1 MTILHEIGGVFQQV
15 VSMSLTASL
24 VILAICAARLLLRQ
38 APKKFSYWLWAGA
51 AFRLVCPFS
60 FPAAFSLLA
69 LAPAAQTVAETGP
82 LTEVSYLPGAGLPEA
97 APGVGAA
104 DAALPQV
111 AGTGQALGL
120 WEVLGLVWLLGAVAL
135 VVGALVAYLRVKGQ
149 VATAV
154 KFAHNVYECGA
165 FRSPFVLGFF
175 RPKIY
180 IPFGLEP
187 RQREHVLCHE
197 SAHIQ
202 RRDYLIKTLG
212 FLLLAIHWFNPLV
225 WLAFHLMSRDMEMSC
240 DEKVLAQLG
249 EEARREYSLSLLSI
263 GSRRRFPAPNPLAF
277 GETGVKERVVNV
289 MKFRR
294 AKRWVT
300 VAAAV
305 AVVAVTAACAANPAG
320 ESLLPSASPASSGD
334 SGGAGDTSSATLATG
349 VEDEVDQHLL
359 EVLTTWLDQPDQELL
374 SRYEAARQSLR
385 PITMG
390 DGAAA
395 SAAESSPEADAGPS
409 QVGESSLASG
419 KSSDPS
425 AAAQAELDAYL
436 QEAFPPEYFTER
448 GYEAF
453 TSTMMQS
460 YFFHL
465 FVGDGTMKL
474 ARLEPNETEPENSS
488 WQWVATAR
496 VSRPG
501 EEEQDIPLRV
511 SVQEEGDKIASLRLY
526 REDVTQVYAYF
537 GSDPF
542 LAMESAAQEQQAELE
557 AEMQDAFDNMQSLQE
572 EIDRL
577 EAEQAE
583 GAAVSSQLEE
593 AQSQWQA
600 EFDRYGDALGQAYED
615 GDTAESSAVSQP
627 EATPPPAASQ
637 SGAETATEPPQAAA
651 ARLGTAHYQWIRDN
665 VGLPVLDFYTE
676 TKVREISE
684 AGDAMIIGATDY
696 FLPREED
703 KSLWIIGNTKELDGD
718 QEGWLRNTC
727 TIEARLVDGVWTA
740 MDYSTGIL
748 SLA

>member
-1 MTILHEIGGVFQQV
+1 MDIFREIGGVFQQV
-15 VSMSLTASL
+15 VSMSLTAGL

-82 LTEVSYLPGAGLPEA
+82 LTEVSYLPGAGLPAA

-104 DAALPQV
+104 DAALPQA
-111 AGTGQALGL
+111 AGAGQALGL
-120 WEVLGLVWLLGAVAL
+120 WEVLGLVWLLGAAAL
-135 VVGALVAYLRVKGQ
+135 LIGALVAYLRVKVQ

-202 RRDYLIKTLG
+202 RRDYLIKPLG

-240 DEKVLAQLG
+240 DEKVLSQLG

-320 ESLLPSASPASSGD
+320 ESLLPSASPASAD
-334 SGGAGDTSSATLATG
+334 SGGAGGTSSATLATG
-349 VEDEVDQHLL
+349 IYDEGDQRLL
-359 EVLTTWLDQPDQELL
+359 EVLTTWLDQPDETLVELSTSGDRAAVQEG
-374 SRYEAARQSLR
+374 REAHNQKVDARF
-385 PITMG
+385 
-390 DGAAA
+390 
-395 SAAESSPEADAGPS
+395 E
-409 QVGESSLASG
+409 
-419 KSSDPS
+419 
-425 AAAQAELDAYL
+425 EL
-436 QEAFPPEYFTER
+436 FPGEYFTAT
-448 GYEAF
+448 GYESLRAKVL
-453 TSTMMQS
+453 QDVR
-460 YFFHL
+460 FHVM
-465 FVGDGTMKL
+465 VGDGTMKL

-542 LAMESAAQEQQAELE
+542 LAMESTAQEQQAELE
-557 AEMQDAFDNMQSLQE
+557 AEMQDAFDSMQSLQE

-577 EAEQAE
+577 EAEQEE
-583 GAAVSSQLEE
+583 GVAVSSQLEE

-600 EFDRYGDALGQAYED
+600 EFDRYGAAQGQAYED

-627 EATPPPAASQ
+627 ETAATPPPPQEAPEADVTALGQAVFQEQLDRMGIAPLETAASQ
-637 SGAETATEPPQAAA
+637 PTIYNQNEDTIQFGMGFYYRPENTED
-651 ARLGTAHYQWIRDN
+651 TMQW
-665 VGLPVLDFYTE
+665 LP
-676 TKVREISE
+676 
-684 AGDAMIIGATDY
+684 
-696 FLPREED
+696 
-703 KSLWIIGNTKELDGD
+703 GNTWYADG
-718 QEGWLRNTC
+718 EYAGWLKCSRVMTA
-727 TIEARLVDGVWTA
+727 ELQDGQWTVTQVG
-740 MDYSTGIL
+740 TGAL
-748 SLA
+748 PTPWPRG

>member
-1 MTILHEIGGVFQQV
+1 MDIFREIGGVFQQV

-24 VILAICAARLLLRQ
+24 VILAICGARLLLRQ

-82 LTEVSYLPGAGLPEA
+82 LTEVSYLPGAGLPAA

-104 DAALPQV
+104 DAALPQA
-111 AGTGQALGL
+111 AGAGQALGL
-120 WEVLGLVWLLGAVAL
+120 WEVLGLVWLLGAAAL
-135 VVGALVAYLRVKGQ
+135 LIGALVAYLRVKGQ

-202 RRDYLIKTLG
+202 RRDYLVKPLG

-240 DEKVLAQLG
+240 DEKVLSQLG

-305 AVVAVTAACAANPAG
+305 AVVAVTAACAANSAG
-320 ESLLPSASPASSGD
+320 ESLLPSASPASAD
-334 SGGAGDTSSATLATG
+334 SGGAGGTSSATLATG
-349 VEDEVDQHLL
+349 MYDEADQHLL
-359 EVLTTWLDQPDQELL
+359 EVLTTWLDQPDETLVELSTPGEKPATQEVLDTM
-374 SRYEAARQSLR
+374 EQEINARF
-385 PITMG
+385 
-390 DGAAA
+390 
-395 SAAESSPEADAGPS
+395 E
-409 QVGESSLASG
+409 
-419 KSSDPS
+419 
-425 AAAQAELDAYL
+425 EL
-436 QEAFPPEYFTER
+436 FPGEYFTAT
-448 GYEAF
+448 GYESLRAVVL
-453 TSTMMQS
+453 QAVR
-460 YFFHL
+460 FHTA
-465 FVGDGTMKL
+465 VGDGTMKL

-488 WQWVATAR
+488 WQWVATVR

-577 EAEQAE
+577 EAEQEE

-615 GDTAESSAVSQP
+615 GGTAESSAVSRP
-627 EATPPPAASQ
+627 ETAATPPPPQEAPEADVTALGQAVFQEQLDRMGIAPLETAASQ
-637 SGAETATEPPQAAA
+637 PTIYNQDEDTIQFGMGFYYRPENTED
-651 ARLGTAHYQWIRDN
+651 TMQW
-665 VGLPVLDFYTE
+665 LP
-676 TKVREISE
+676 
-684 AGDAMIIGATDY
+684 
-696 FLPREED
+696 
-703 KSLWIIGNTKELDGD
+703 GNTWYADG
-718 QEGWLRNTC
+718 EYAGWLKCSRVMTA
-727 TIEARLVDGVWTA
+727 ELQDGQWTVTQVG
-740 MDYSTGIL
+740 TGAL
-748 SLA
+748 PTPWPQG

>member
-104 DAALPQV
+104 DAVLPQA
-111 AGTGQALGL
+111 AGAGQALGL
-120 WEVLGLVWLLGAVAL
+120 WEVLGLVWLLGAAAL
-135 VVGALVAYLRVKGQ
+135 VIGALVAYLRVKGQ

-202 RRDYLIKTLG
+202 RRDYLIKPLG

-320 ESLLPSASPASSGD
+320 ESLLPSSSPASSEDPG
-334 SGGAGDTSSATLATG
+334 SAVSTASSTLATG
-349 VEDEVDQHLL
+349 MYDEADQHLL
-359 EVLTTWLDQPDQELL
+359 EVLTTWLDQPDETL
-374 SRYEAARQSLR
+374 
-385 PITMG
+385 
-390 DGAAA
+390 
-395 SAAESSPEADAGPS
+395 
-409 QVGESSLASG
+409 
-419 KSSDPS
+419 
-425 AAAQAELDAYL
+425 AELSTPGEKPAT
-436 QEAFPPEYFTER
+436 QEVLDTMEQEINARFEELFPGEYFTAT
-448 GYEAF
+448 GYESLRAKVL
-453 TSTMMQS
+453 QDVR
-460 YFFHL
+460 FHVM
-465 FVGDGTMKL
+465 VGDGTMKL

-488 WQWVATAR
+488 WQWVATAQ

-542 LAMESAAQEQQAELE
+542 LEMESAAQEQQEELE
-557 AEMQDAFDNMQSLQE
+557 AELQDAFDNMQSLQE

-577 EAEQAE
+577 EEEQEE

-600 EFDRYGDALGQAYED
+600 EFDRYGAAQGQAYED

-627 EATPPPAASQ
+627 ETAATPPPPQEAPEADVTALGQAVFQEQLDRMGIAPLETAASQ
-637 SGAETATEPPQAAA
+637 PTIYNQDEDTIQFGMGFYYRPENTED
-651 ARLGTAHYQWIRDN
+651 TMQW
-665 VGLPVLDFYTE
+665 LP
-676 TKVREISE
+676 
-684 AGDAMIIGATDY
+684 
-696 FLPREED
+696 
-703 KSLWIIGNTKELDGD
+703 GNTWYADG
-718 QEGWLRNTC
+718 EYAGWLKCSRVMTA
-727 TIEARLVDGVWTA
+727 ELQDGQWTVTQVG
-740 MDYSTGIL
+740 TGAL
-748 SLA
+748 PTPWPRG

>member
-1 MTILHEIGGVFQQV
+1 MTILREIGGVFQQV

-24 VILAICAARLLLRQ
+24 VILAICGARLLLRQ

-82 LTEVSYLPGAGLPEA
+82 LTEVSYLPGAGLPAA

-104 DAALPQV
+104 DAVLPQA
-111 AGTGQALGL
+111 AGAGQALGL
-120 WEVLGLVWLLGAVAL
+120 WEALGLVWILGAAAL
-135 VVGALVAYLRVKGQ
+135 LIGALVAYLRVKRQ

-202 RRDYLIKTLG
+202 RRDYLVKPLG

-240 DEKVLAQLG
+240 DEKVLSQLG

-320 ESLLPSASPASSGD
+320 ESLLPSSSPASSEDPG
-334 SGGAGDTSSATLATG
+334 SAVSTASSTLATG
-349 VEDEVDQHLL
+349 MYDEADQHLL
-359 EVLTTWLDQPDQELL
+359 EVLTTWLDQPDETLVELSTPGEKPATQEVLDTM
-374 SRYEAARQSLR
+374 EQEINARF
-385 PITMG
+385 
-390 DGAAA
+390 
-395 SAAESSPEADAGPS
+395 E
-409 QVGESSLASG
+409 
-419 KSSDPS
+419 
-425 AAAQAELDAYL
+425 EL
-436 QEAFPPEYFTER
+436 FPGEYFTAT
-448 GYEAF
+448 GYESLRAKVL
-453 TSTMMQS
+453 QDVR
-460 YFFHL
+460 FHVM
-465 FVGDGTMKL
+465 VGDGTMKL

-511 SVQEEGDKIASLRLY
+511 PVQEEGDKISSLRLY

-557 AEMQDAFDNMQSLQE
+557 TEMQDAFDNMQSLQE

-577 EAEQAE
+577 EAEQEE

-600 EFDRYGDALGQAYED
+600 EFDRYGDAQGQAYED
-615 GDTAESSAVSQP
+615 GGTAESSAVSRP
-627 EATPPPAASQ
+627 ETAATPPPPQEAPEADVTVLGQAVFQEQLDRMGIAPLETAASQ
-637 SGAETATEPPQAAA
+637 PTIYNQNEDTIQFGMGFYYRPENTED
-651 ARLGTAHYQWIRDN
+651 TMQW
-665 VGLPVLDFYTE
+665 LP
-676 TKVREISE
+676 
-684 AGDAMIIGATDY
+684 
-696 FLPREED
+696 
-703 KSLWIIGNTKELDGD
+703 GNTWYADG
-718 QEGWLRNTC
+718 EYAGWLKCSRIMTA
-727 TIEARLVDGVWTA
+727 ELQDGQWTVTQVG
-740 MDYSTGIL
+740 TG
-748 SLA
+748 AVPTPWPQG

>member
-1 MTILHEIGGVFQQV
+1 MDIFREIGGVFQQV
-15 VSMSLTASL
+15 VSMSLTAGL

-82 LTEVSYLPGAGLPEA
+82 LTEVSYLPGAGLPAA

-104 DAALPQV
+104 DAALPQA
-111 AGTGQALGL
+111 AGAGQALGL
-120 WEVLGLVWLLGAVAL
+120 WEVLGLVWLLGAAAL
-135 VVGALVAYLRVKGQ
+135 LIGALVAYLRVKGQ

-202 RRDYLIKTLG
+202 RRDYLVKPLG

-240 DEKVLAQLG
+240 DEKVLSQLG

-320 ESLLPSASPASSGD
+320 ESLLPSSSPASSEDPG
-334 SGGAGDTSSATLATG
+334 SAVSTASSTLATG
-349 VEDEVDQHLL
+349 MYDEADQHLL
-359 EVLTTWLDQPDQELL
+359 EVLTTWLDQPDETLVELSTPGEKPATQEVLDTM
-374 SRYEAARQSLR
+374 EQEINARF
-385 PITMG
+385 
-390 DGAAA
+390 
-395 SAAESSPEADAGPS
+395 E
-409 QVGESSLASG
+409 
-419 KSSDPS
+419 
-425 AAAQAELDAYL
+425 EL
-436 QEAFPPEYFTER
+436 FPGEYFTET
-448 GYEAF
+448 GYA
-453 TSTMMQS
+453 SLRAKVLQAVR
-460 YFFHL
+460 FHTA
-465 FVGDGTMKL
+465 VGDGTMEL
-474 ARLEPNETEPENSS
+474 TRLEPNETEPENSS
-488 WQWVATAR
+488 WQWVATVR

-526 REDVTQVYAYF
+526 QEDVTQVYAYF

-542 LAMESAAQEQQAELE
+542 LAMESTAQEQQAELE
-557 AEMQDAFDNMQSLQE
+557 AEMQDAFDSMQSLQE

-577 EAEQAE
+577 EAEQEE
-583 GAAVSSQLEE
+583 GVAVSSQLEE

-627 EATPPPAASQ
+627 EAAATPPPPQEAPEADVTALGQAVFQEQLDRMGIAPLETAASQ
-637 SGAETATEPPQAAA
+637 PTIYNQDEDTIQFGMGFYYRPENTED
-651 ARLGTAHYQWIRDN
+651 TMQW
-665 VGLPVLDFYTE
+665 LP
-676 TKVREISE
+676 
-684 AGDAMIIGATDY
+684 
-696 FLPREED
+696 
-703 KSLWIIGNTKELDGD
+703 GNTWYADG
-718 QEGWLRNTC
+718 EYAGWLKCSRVMTA
-727 TIEARLVDGVWTA
+727 ELQDGQWTVTQVG
-740 MDYSTGIL
+740 TGAL
-748 SLA
+748 PTPWPRG

>member
-24 VILAICAARLLLRQ
+24 VILAICGARLLLRQ

-104 DAALPQV
+104 DAVLPQA
-111 AGTGQALGL
+111 AGAGQALGL
-120 WEVLGLVWLLGAVAL
+120 WEVLGLVWLLGAAAL
-135 VVGALVAYLRVKGQ
+135 LIGALAAYLRVKGQ

-202 RRDYLIKTLG
+202 RRDYLVKPLG

-240 DEKVLAQLG
+240 DEKVLSQLG

-320 ESLLPSASPASSGD
+320 ESLLPSASPASAD
-334 SGGAGDTSSATLATG
+334 SGGAGGTSSATLATG
-349 VEDEVDQHLL
+349 MYDEADQHLL
-359 EVLTTWLDQPDQELL
+359 EVLTTWLDQPDETLVELSTPGEKPATQE
-374 SRYEAARQSLR
+374 
-385 PITMG
+385 
-390 DGAAA
+390 
-395 SAAESSPEADAGPS
+395 
-409 QVGESSLASG
+409 V
-419 KSSDPS
+419 
-425 AAAQAELDAYL
+425 LDAME
-436 QEAFPPEYFTER
+436 QEINARFEELFPGEYFTET
-448 GYEAF
+448 GYESLRAVVL
-453 TSTMMQS
+453 QAVR
-460 YFFHL
+460 FHTA
-465 FVGDGTMKL
+465 VGDGAMKL

-488 WQWVATAR
+488 WQWVATVR

-572 EIDRL
+572 EIDQL
-577 EAEQAE
+577 EAEQEE

-627 EATPPPAASQ
+627 EAAATPPPPQEAPEADVTALGQAVFQEQLDRMGIAPLETAASQ
-637 SGAETATEPPQAAA
+637 PTIYNQDEDTIQFGMGFYYQPENTED
-651 ARLGTAHYQWIRDN
+651 TMQW
-665 VGLPVLDFYTE
+665 LP
-676 TKVREISE
+676 
-684 AGDAMIIGATDY
+684 
-696 FLPREED
+696 
-703 KSLWIIGNTKELDGD
+703 GNTWYADG
-718 QEGWLRNTC
+718 EYAGWLKCSRVMTA
-727 TIEARLVDGVWTA
+727 ELQDGQWTVTQVG
-740 MDYSTGIL
+740 TG
-748 SLA
+748 AVPTPWPQG

>member
-1 MTILHEIGGVFQQV
+1 MTILREIGGVFQQV

-24 VILAICAARLLLRQ
+24 VILAICGARLLLRQ

-69 LAPAAQTVAETGP
+69 LAPAAQTVSETGP

-104 DAALPQV
+104 DAVLPQA
-111 AGTGQALGL
+111 AGAVQALGL
-120 WEVLGLVWLLGAVAL
+120 WEVLGLVWLLGAAAL
-135 VVGALVAYLRVKGQ
+135 VVGALAAYLRVKGQ

-180 IPFGLEP
+180 TPFGLEP

-202 RRDYLIKTLG
+202 RRDYLVKPLG

-240 DEKVLAQLG
+240 DEKVLSQLG

-334 SGGAGDTSSATLATG
+334 SGGAGGTSSATLATG
-349 VEDEVDQHLL
+349 IYDEADQHLL
-359 EVLTTWLDQPDQELL
+359 EVLTTWLDQPDETL
-374 SRYEAARQSLR
+374 
-385 PITMG
+385 
-390 DGAAA
+390 
-395 SAAESSPEADAGPS
+395 
-409 QVGESSLASG
+409 
-419 KSSDPS
+419 
-425 AAAQAELDAYL
+425 AELSTPGEKPATQEVLDAME
-436 QEAFPPEYFTER
+436 QEINARFEELFPGEYFTET
-448 GYEAF
+448 GYESLRAVVL
-453 TSTMMQS
+453 QAVR
-460 YFFHL
+460 FHTA
-465 FVGDGTMKL
+465 VGDGAMKL

-488 WQWVATAR
+488 WQWVATVR

-542 LAMESAAQEQQAELE
+542 LAMESTAQEQQAELE
-557 AEMQDAFDNMQSLQE
+557 AEMQDAFDSMQSLQE

-577 EAEQAE
+577 EAEQEE
-583 GAAVSSQLEE
+583 GVAVSSQLEE

-627 EATPPPAASQ
+627 EAAATPPPPQEAPEADVTALGQAVFQEQLDRMGIAPLETAASQ
-637 SGAETATEPPQAAA
+637 PTIYNQDEDTIQFGMGFYYRPENTED
-651 ARLGTAHYQWIRDN
+651 TMQW
-665 VGLPVLDFYTE
+665 LP
-676 TKVREISE
+676 
-684 AGDAMIIGATDY
+684 
-696 FLPREED
+696 
-703 KSLWIIGNTKELDGD
+703 GNTWYADG
-718 QEGWLRNTC
+718 EYVGWLKCSRVMTA
-727 TIEARLVDGVWTA
+727 ELQDGQWTVTQVG
-740 MDYSTGIL
+740 TGAL
-748 SLA
+748 PTPWPQG

>member
-1 MTILHEIGGVFQQV
+1 MDIFREIGGVFQQV
-15 VSMSLTASL
+15 VSMSLTAGL

-82 LTEVSYLPGAGLPEA
+82 LTEVSYLPGAGLPAA

-104 DAALPQV
+104 DAALPQA
-111 AGTGQALGL
+111 AGAGQALGL
-120 WEVLGLVWLLGAVAL
+120 WEVLGLVWLLGAAAL
-135 VVGALVAYLRVKGQ
+135 LIGALVAYLRVKGQ

-180 IPFGLEP
+180 IPFGLEL

-202 RRDYLIKTLG
+202 RRDYLVKPLG

-240 DEKVLAQLG
+240 DEKVLSQLG

-334 SGGAGDTSSATLATG
+334 SGGAGGTSSATLATG
-349 VEDEVDQHLL
+349 IYDEADQHLL
-359 EVLTTWLDQPDQELL
+359 EVLTTWLDQPDETL
-374 SRYEAARQSLR
+374 
-385 PITMG
+385 
-390 DGAAA
+390 
-395 SAAESSPEADAGPS
+395 
-409 QVGESSLASG
+409 
-419 KSSDPS
+419 
-425 AAAQAELDAYL
+425 AELSTPGEKPAT
-436 QEAFPPEYFTER
+436 QEVLDTMEQEINARFEELFPGEYFTAT
-448 GYEAF
+448 GYESLRAKVL
-453 TSTMMQS
+453 QDVR
-460 YFFHL
+460 FHVM
-465 FVGDGTMKL
+465 VGDGTMKL

-526 REDVTQVYAYF
+526 PEDVTQVYAYF

-542 LAMESAAQEQQAELE
+542 LAMESAAQEQQEELE

-577 EAEQAE
+577 EAEQEE

-600 EFDRYGDALGQAYED
+600 EFDRYGAAQGQAYED

-627 EATPPPAASQ
+627 ETAATPPPPQEAPEADVTALGQAVFQEQLDRMGIAPLETAASQ
-637 SGAETATEPPQAAA
+637 PTIYNQDEDTIQFGMGFYYRPENTED
-651 ARLGTAHYQWIRDN
+651 TMQW
-665 VGLPVLDFYTE
+665 LP
-676 TKVREISE
+676 
-684 AGDAMIIGATDY
+684 
-696 FLPREED
+696 
-703 KSLWIIGNTKELDGD
+703 GNTWYADG
-718 QEGWLRNTC
+718 EYAGWLKCSRVMTA
-727 TIEARLVDGVWTA
+727 ELQDGQWTVTQVG
-740 MDYSTGIL
+740 TGAL
-748 SLA
+748 PTPWPQG

>member
-1 MTILHEIGGVFQQV
+1 MDIFREIGGVFQQV
-15 VSMSLTASL
+15 VSMSLTAGL

-82 LTEVSYLPGAGLPEA
+82 LTEVSYLPGAGLPAA

-104 DAALPQV
+104 DAVLPQA
-111 AGTGQALGL
+111 AGAGQALGL
-120 WEVLGLVWLLGAVAL
+120 WEVLGLVWLLGAAAL
-135 VVGALVAYLRVKGQ
+135 LIGALVAYLRVKGQ

-202 RRDYLIKTLG
+202 RRDYLIKPLG

-240 DEKVLAQLG
+240 DEKVLSQLG

-300 VAAAV
+300 IAAAV

-334 SGGAGDTSSATLATG
+334 SGGAGGTSSATLATG
-349 VEDEVDQHLL
+349 IYDEVDQHLL
-359 EVLTTWLDQPDQELL
+359 EVLTTWLDQPDETL
-374 SRYEAARQSLR
+374 
-385 PITMG
+385 
-390 DGAAA
+390 
-395 SAAESSPEADAGPS
+395 
-409 QVGESSLASG
+409 
-419 KSSDPS
+419 
-425 AAAQAELDAYL
+425 AELSTPGEKPAT
-436 QEAFPPEYFTER
+436 QEVLDTMEQEINARFEELFPGEYFTET
-448 GYEAF
+448 GYA
-453 TSTMMQS
+453 SLRAVVLQAVR
-460 YFFHL
+460 FHTA
-465 FVGDGTMKL
+465 VGDGTMKL

-488 WQWVATAR
+488 WQWVATVR

-526 REDVTQVYAYF
+526 PEDVTQVYAYF

-577 EAEQAE
+577 EAEQEE

-615 GDTAESSAVSQP
+615 GDTAESSAVSRP
-627 EATPPPAASQ
+627 ETAATPPPPQEAPEADVTALGQAVFQEQLDRMGIAPLETAASQ
-637 SGAETATEPPQAAA
+637 PTIYNQNEDTIQFGMGFYYRPENTED
-651 ARLGTAHYQWIRDN
+651 TMQW
-665 VGLPVLDFYTE
+665 LP
-676 TKVREISE
+676 
-684 AGDAMIIGATDY
+684 
-696 FLPREED
+696 
-703 KSLWIIGNTKELDGD
+703 GNTWYADG
-718 QEGWLRNTC
+718 EYAGWLKCSRVMTA
-727 TIEARLVDGVWTA
+727 ELQDGQWTVTQVG
-740 MDYSTGIL
+740 TGAL
-748 SLA
+748 PTPWPQG

>member
-1 MTILHEIGGVFQQV
+1 MDIFREIGGVFQQV

-24 VILAICAARLLLRQ
+24 VILAICGARLLLRQ

-82 LTEVSYLPGAGLPEA
+82 LTEVSYLPGAGLPAA

-104 DAALPQV
+104 DAALPQA
-111 AGTGQALGL
+111 AGAGQALGL
-120 WEVLGLVWLLGAVAL
+120 WEVLGLVWLLGAAAL
-135 VVGALVAYLRVKGQ
+135 LIGALVAYLRVKGQ

-202 RRDYLIKTLG
+202 RRDYLVKPLG

-240 DEKVLAQLG
+240 DEKVLSQLG

-320 ESLLPSASPASSGD
+320 ESLLPSSSPASSEDPG
-334 SGGAGDTSSATLATG
+334 SAVSTASSTLATG
-349 VEDEVDQHLL
+349 MYDEADQHLL
-359 EVLTTWLDQPDQELL
+359 EVLTTWLDQPDETLVELSTPGEKPATQEVLDTM
-374 SRYEAARQSLR
+374 EQEINARF
-385 PITMG
+385 
-390 DGAAA
+390 
-395 SAAESSPEADAGPS
+395 E
-409 QVGESSLASG
+409 
-419 KSSDPS
+419 
-425 AAAQAELDAYL
+425 EL
-436 QEAFPPEYFTER
+436 FPGEYFTAT
-448 GYEAF
+448 GYESLRAKVL
-453 TSTMMQS
+453 QDVR
-460 YFFHL
+460 FHVM
-465 FVGDGTMKL
+465 VGDGTMKL

-526 REDVTQVYAYF
+526 PEDVTQVYAYF

-542 LAMESAAQEQQAELE
+542 LAMESAAQEQQEELE

-577 EAEQAE
+577 EAEQEE
-583 GAAVSSQLEE
+583 GAAVSSRLEE

-615 GDTAESSAVSQP
+615 GDTAESSAVSRP
-627 EATPPPAASQ
+627 EAAATPPPPQEAPEADVTALGQAVFQEQLDRMGIAPLETAASQ
-637 SGAETATEPPQAAA
+637 PTIYNQDEDTIQFGMGFYYRPENTED
-651 ARLGTAHYQWIRDN
+651 TMQW
-665 VGLPVLDFYTE
+665 LP
-676 TKVREISE
+676 
-684 AGDAMIIGATDY
+684 
-696 FLPREED
+696 
-703 KSLWIIGNTKELDGD
+703 GNTWYADG
-718 QEGWLRNTC
+718 EYAGWLRCSRVMTA
-727 TIEARLVDGVWTA
+727 ELQDGQWAVTQVG
-740 MDYSTGIL
+740 TGAL
-748 SLA
+748 PTPWPRG

>member
-1 MTILHEIGGVFQQV
+1 MDIFREIGGVFQQV
-15 VSMSLTASL
+15 VSMSLTAGL

-82 LTEVSYLPGAGLPEA
+82 LTEVSYLPGAGLPAA

-104 DAALPQV
+104 DAALPQA
-111 AGTGQALGL
+111 AGAGQALGL
-120 WEVLGLVWLLGAVAL
+120 WEVLGLVWLLGAAAL
-135 VVGALVAYLRVKGQ
+135 LIGALVAYLRVKGQ

-202 RRDYLIKTLG
+202 RRDYLVKPLG

-240 DEKVLAQLG
+240 DEKVLSQLG

-320 ESLLPSASPASSGD
+320 ESLLPSSSPASSEDPG
-334 SGGAGDTSSATLATG
+334 SAVSTASSTLATG
-349 VEDEVDQHLL
+349 MYDEADQHLL
-359 EVLTTWLDQPDQELL
+359 EVLTTWLDQPDETLVELSTPGEKPATQEVLDTM
-374 SRYEAARQSLR
+374 EQEINARF
-385 PITMG
+385 
-390 DGAAA
+390 
-395 SAAESSPEADAGPS
+395 E
-409 QVGESSLASG
+409 
-419 KSSDPS
+419 
-425 AAAQAELDAYL
+425 EL
-436 QEAFPPEYFTER
+436 FPGEYFTAT
-448 GYEAF
+448 GYESLRAKVL
-453 TSTMMQS
+453 QDVR
-460 YFFHL
+460 FHVM
-465 FVGDGTMKL
+465 VGDGTMKL

-526 REDVTQVYAYF
+526 PEDVTQVYAYF

-577 EAEQAE
+577 EAEQEE

-600 EFDRYGDALGQAYED
+600 EFDRYGAAQGQAYED

-627 EATPPPAASQ
+627 ETAATPPPPQEAPEADVTALGQAVFQEQLDRMGIAPLETAASQ
-637 SGAETATEPPQAAA
+637 PTIYNQDEDTIQFGMGFYYRPENTED
-651 ARLGTAHYQWIRDN
+651 TMQW
-665 VGLPVLDFYTE
+665 LP
-676 TKVREISE
+676 
-684 AGDAMIIGATDY
+684 
-696 FLPREED
+696 
-703 KSLWIIGNTKELDGD
+703 GNTWYADG
-718 QEGWLRNTC
+718 EYAGWLKCSRVMTA
-727 TIEARLVDGVWTA
+727 ELQDGQWTVTQVG
-740 MDYSTGIL
+740 TGAL
-748 SLA
+748 PTPWPQG

>member
-1 MTILHEIGGVFQQV
+1 MDIFREIGGVFQQV

-82 LTEVSYLPGAGLPEA
+82 LTEVSYLPGAGLPAA

-104 DAALPQV
+104 DAALPQA
-111 AGTGQALGL
+111 AGAGQALGL
-120 WEVLGLVWLLGAVAL
+120 WEVLGLVWLLGAAAL
-135 VVGALVAYLRVKGQ
+135 VIGALVAYLRVKGQ

-202 RRDYLIKTLG
+202 RRDYLVKPLG

-240 DEKVLAQLG
+240 DEKVLSQLG

-334 SGGAGDTSSATLATG
+334 SGGAGGTSSATLATG

-359 EVLTTWLDQPDQELL
+359 EVLTTWLDQPDETL
-374 SRYEAARQSLR
+374 
-385 PITMG
+385 
-390 DGAAA
+390 
-395 SAAESSPEADAGPS
+395 
-409 QVGESSLASG
+409 
-419 KSSDPS
+419 
-425 AAAQAELDAYL
+425 AELSTPGEKPATQEVLDAME
-436 QEAFPPEYFTER
+436 QEINARFEELFPGEYFTAT
-448 GYEAF
+448 GYESLRAKVL
-453 TSTMMQS
+453 QDVR
-460 YFFHL
+460 FHVM
-465 FVGDGTMKL
+465 VGDGTMKL

-488 WQWVATAR
+488 WQWVATVR

-526 REDVTQVYAYF
+526 PEDVTQVYAYF

-542 LAMESAAQEQQAELE
+542 LEMESAAQEQQEELE
-557 AEMQDAFDNMQSLQE
+557 AELQDAFDNMQSLQE

-577 EAEQAE
+577 EEEQEE

-600 EFDRYGDALGQAYED
+600 EFDRYGAAQGQAYED

-627 EATPPPAASQ
+627 ETAATPPPPQEAPEADVTALGQAVFQEQLDRMGIAPLETAASQ
-637 SGAETATEPPQAAA
+637 PTIYNQDEDTIQFGMGFYYRPENTED
-651 ARLGTAHYQWIRDN
+651 TMQW
-665 VGLPVLDFYTE
+665 LP
-676 TKVREISE
+676 
-684 AGDAMIIGATDY
+684 
-696 FLPREED
+696 
-703 KSLWIIGNTKELDGD
+703 GNTWYADG
-718 QEGWLRNTC
+718 EYAGWLKCSRVMTA
-727 TIEARLVDGVWTA
+727 ELQDGQWTVTQVG
-740 MDYSTGIL
+740 TGAL
-748 SLA
+748 PTPWPRG

>member
-1 MTILHEIGGVFQQV
+1 MDIFREIGGVFQQV
-15 VSMSLTASL
+15 VSMSLTAGL

-69 LAPAAQTVAETGP
+69 LAPAAQTVAEIGP
-82 LTEVSYLPGAGLPEA
+82 LTEVSYLPGAGLPAA

-104 DAALPQV
+104 DAALPQA
-111 AGTGQALGL
+111 AGAGQALGL
-120 WEVLGLVWLLGAVAL
+120 WEVLGLVWLLGAAAL
-135 VVGALVAYLRVKGQ
+135 LIGALVAYLRVKGQ

-202 RRDYLIKTLG
+202 RRDYLVKPLG

-240 DEKVLAQLG
+240 DEKVLSQLG

-320 ESLLPSASPASSGD
+320 ESLLPSSSPASSEDPG
-334 SGGAGDTSSATLATG
+334 SAVSTASSTLATG
-349 VEDEVDQHLL
+349 MYDEADQHLL
-359 EVLTTWLDQPDQELL
+359 EVLTTWLDQPDETLVELSTPGEKPATQEVLDTM
-374 SRYEAARQSLR
+374 EQEINARF
-385 PITMG
+385 
-390 DGAAA
+390 
-395 SAAESSPEADAGPS
+395 E
-409 QVGESSLASG
+409 
-419 KSSDPS
+419 
-425 AAAQAELDAYL
+425 EL
-436 QEAFPPEYFTER
+436 FPGEYFTET
-448 GYEAF
+448 GYESLRAVVLQ
-453 TSTMMQS
+453 TVR
-460 YFFHL
+460 FHTA
-465 FVGDGTMKL
+465 VGDGAMKL

-488 WQWVATAR
+488 WQWVATVR

-526 REDVTQVYAYF
+526 PEDVTQVYAYF

-542 LAMESAAQEQQAELE
+542 LAMESAAQEQQEELE

-577 EAEQAE
+577 EAEQEE
-583 GAAVSSQLEE
+583 GAAVSSRLEE

-600 EFDRYGDALGQAYED
+600 EFDRYGAAQGQAYED

-627 EATPPPAASQ
+627 ETAATPPPPQEAPEADVTALGQAVFQEQLDRMGIAPLETAASQ
-637 SGAETATEPPQAAA
+637 PTIYNQNEDTIQFGMGFYYRPENTED
-651 ARLGTAHYQWIRDN
+651 TMQW
-665 VGLPVLDFYTE
+665 LP
-676 TKVREISE
+676 
-684 AGDAMIIGATDY
+684 
-696 FLPREED
+696 
-703 KSLWIIGNTKELDGD
+703 GNTWYADG
-718 QEGWLRNTC
+718 EYAGWLKCSRVMTA
-727 TIEARLVDGVWTA
+727 ELQDGQWTVTQVG
-740 MDYSTGIL
+740 TGAL
-748 SLA
+748 PTPWPQG

>member
-1 MTILHEIGGVFQQV
+1 MDIFREIGGVFQQV
-15 VSMSLTASL
+15 VSMSLTAGL

-82 LTEVSYLPGAGLPEA
+82 LTEVSYLPGAGLPAA

-104 DAALPQV
+104 DAALPQA
-111 AGTGQALGL
+111 AGAGQALGL
-120 WEVLGLVWLLGAVAL
+120 WEVLGLVWLLGAAAL
-135 VVGALVAYLRVKGQ
+135 VIGALVAYLRVKGQ

-202 RRDYLIKTLG
+202 RRDYLIKPLG

-240 DEKVLAQLG
+240 DEKVLSQLG

-320 ESLLPSASPASSGD
+320 ESLLPSASPASAD
-334 SGGAGDTSSATLATG
+334 SGGAGGTSSATLATG
-349 VEDEVDQHLL
+349 IYDEADQHLL
-359 EVLTTWLDQPDQELL
+359 EVLTTWLDQPDETL
-374 SRYEAARQSLR
+374 
-385 PITMG
+385 
-390 DGAAA
+390 
-395 SAAESSPEADAGPS
+395 
-409 QVGESSLASG
+409 
-419 KSSDPS
+419 
-425 AAAQAELDAYL
+425 AELSTPGEKPAT
-436 QEAFPPEYFTER
+436 QEVLDTMEQEINARFEELFPGEYFTET
-448 GYEAF
+448 GYA
-453 TSTMMQS
+453 SLRAKVLQAVR
-460 YFFHL
+460 FHTA
-465 FVGDGTMKL
+465 VGDGTMKL

-488 WQWVATAR
+488 WQWVATVR

-501 EEEQDIPLRV
+501 EEAQDIPLRV

-526 REDVTQVYAYF
+526 PEDVTQVYAYF

-577 EAEQAE
+577 EAEQEE

-615 GDTAESSAVSQP
+615 GDTAESSAVSRP
-627 EATPPPAASQ
+627 EAAATPPPPQEAPEADVTALGQAVFQEQLDRMGIAPLETAASQ
-637 SGAETATEPPQAAA
+637 PTIYNQDEDTIQFGMGFYYRPENTED
-651 ARLGTAHYQWIRDN
+651 TMQW
-665 VGLPVLDFYTE
+665 LP
-676 TKVREISE
+676 
-684 AGDAMIIGATDY
+684 
-696 FLPREED
+696 
-703 KSLWIIGNTKELDGD
+703 GNTWYADG
-718 QEGWLRNTC
+718 EYAGWLKCSRVMTA
-727 TIEARLVDGVWTA
+727 ELQDGQWTVTQVG
-740 MDYSTGIL
+740 TGAL
-748 SLA
+748 PTPWPRG

>member
-1 MTILHEIGGVFQQV
+1 MDIFREIGGVFQQV

-82 LTEVSYLPGAGLPEA
+82 LTEVSYLPGAGLPAA

-104 DAALPQV
+104 DAALPQA
-111 AGTGQALGL
+111 AGAGQALGL
-120 WEVLGLVWLLGAVAL
+120 WEVLGLVWLLGAAAL
-135 VVGALVAYLRVKGQ
+135 LIGALVAYLRVKGQ

-202 RRDYLIKTLG
+202 RRDYLIKPLG

-240 DEKVLAQLG
+240 DEKVLSQLG

-320 ESLLPSASPASSGD
+320 ESLLPSSSPASSEDPG
-334 SGGAGDTSSATLATG
+334 SAVSTASSTLATG
-349 VEDEVDQHLL
+349 MYDEADQHLL
-359 EVLTTWLDQPDQELL
+359 EVLTTWLDQPDETLVELSTPGEKPATQEVLDTMEQEINARFEEL
-374 SRYEAARQSLR
+374 FPGEYFTATGYESLR
-385 PITMG
+385 AKVLQDVRFHVMVG
-390 DGAAA
+390 DGA
-395 SAAESSPEADAGPS
+395 
-409 QVGESSLASG
+409 
-419 KSSDPS
+419 
-425 AAAQAELDAYL
+425 
-436 QEAFPPEYFTER
+436 
-448 GYEAF
+448 
-453 TSTMMQS
+453 
-460 YFFHL
+460 
-465 FVGDGTMKL
+465 MKL

-488 WQWVATAR
+488 WQWVATVR

-542 LAMESAAQEQQAELE
+542 LAMESTAQEQQAELE
-557 AEMQDAFDNMQSLQE
+557 AEMQDAFDSMQSLQE

-577 EAEQAE
+577 EAEQEE
-583 GAAVSSQLEE
+583 GVAVSSQLEE

-627 EATPPPAASQ
+627 EAAATPPPPQEAPEADVTALGQAVFQEQLDRMGIAPLETAASQ
-637 SGAETATEPPQAAA
+637 PTIYNQDEDTIQFGMTFYYRPENLDDSQ
-651 ARLGTAHYQWIRDN
+651 QW
-665 VGLPVLDFYTE
+665 LP
-676 TKVREISE
+676 
-684 AGDAMIIGATDY
+684 
-696 FLPREED
+696 
-703 KSLWIIGNTKELDGD
+703 GNTWYADG
-718 QEGWLRNTC
+718 EYAGWLKCSRVMTA
-727 TIEARLVDGVWTA
+727 ELQDGQWTVTQVG
-740 MDYSTGIL
+740 TGAL
-748 SLA
+748 PTPWPQG

>member
-1 MTILHEIGGVFQQV
+1 MDIFREIGGVFQQV
-15 VSMSLTASL
+15 VSMSLTAGL

-51 AFRLVCPFS
+51 VFRLVCPFS

-82 LTEVSYLPGAGLPEA
+82 LTEVSYLPGAGLPAA

-104 DAALPQV
+104 DAALPQA
-111 AGTGQALGL
+111 AGAGQALGL
-120 WEVLGLVWLLGAVAL
+120 WEVLGLVWLLGAAAL
-135 VVGALVAYLRVKGQ
+135 LIGALVAYLRVKGQ

-202 RRDYLIKTLG
+202 RRDYLVKPLG

-240 DEKVLAQLG
+240 DEKVLSQLG

-334 SGGAGDTSSATLATG
+334 SGGAGGTSSATLATG
-349 VEDEVDQHLL
+349 IYDEADQHLL
-359 EVLTTWLDQPDQELL
+359 EVLTTWLDQPDETL
-374 SRYEAARQSLR
+374 
-385 PITMG
+385 
-390 DGAAA
+390 
-395 SAAESSPEADAGPS
+395 
-409 QVGESSLASG
+409 
-419 KSSDPS
+419 
-425 AAAQAELDAYL
+425 AELSTPGEKPAT
-436 QEAFPPEYFTER
+436 QEVLDTMEQEINARFEELFPGEYFTET
-448 GYEAF
+448 GYESLRAVVL
-453 TSTMMQS
+453 QAVR
-460 YFFHL
+460 FHTA
-465 FVGDGTMKL
+465 VGDGTMKL

-488 WQWVATAR
+488 WQWVATVR

-526 REDVTQVYAYF
+526 PEDVTQVYAYF

-542 LAMESAAQEQQAELE
+542 LVMESAAQEQQAELE

-577 EAEQAE
+577 EEEQEE

-627 EATPPPAASQ
+627 EAAATPPPPQEAPEADVTALGQAVFQEQLDRMGIAPLETAASQ
-637 SGAETATEPPQAAA
+637 PTIYNQNEDTIQFGMGFYYRPENTED
-651 ARLGTAHYQWIRDN
+651 TMQW
-665 VGLPVLDFYTE
+665 LP
-676 TKVREISE
+676 
-684 AGDAMIIGATDY
+684 
-696 FLPREED
+696 
-703 KSLWIIGNTKELDGD
+703 GNTWYADG
-718 QEGWLRNTC
+718 EYAGWLKCSRVMTA
-727 TIEARLVDGVWTA
+727 ELQDGQWTVTQVG
-740 MDYSTGIL
+740 TGAL
-748 SLA
+748 PTPWPQG

>member
-1 MTILHEIGGVFQQV
+1 MDIFREIGGVFQQV
-15 VSMSLTASL
+15 VSMSLTAGL

-82 LTEVSYLPGAGLPEA
+82 LTEVSYLPGAGLPAA

-104 DAALPQV
+104 DAVLPQA
-111 AGTGQALGL
+111 AGAGQALGL
-120 WEVLGLVWLLGAVAL
+120 WEVLGLVWLLGAAAL
-135 VVGALVAYLRVKGQ
+135 LIGALVAYLRVKGQ

-202 RRDYLIKTLG
+202 RRDYLIKPLG

-240 DEKVLAQLG
+240 DEKVLSQLG

-334 SGGAGDTSSATLATG
+334 SGGAGGTSSATLATG
-349 VEDEVDQHLL
+349 IYDEADQHLL
-359 EVLTTWLDQPDQELL
+359 EVLTTWLDQPDETL
-374 SRYEAARQSLR
+374 
-385 PITMG
+385 
-390 DGAAA
+390 
-395 SAAESSPEADAGPS
+395 
-409 QVGESSLASG
+409 
-419 KSSDPS
+419 
-425 AAAQAELDAYL
+425 AELSTPGEKPAT
-436 QEAFPPEYFTER
+436 QEVLDTMEQEINARFEELFPGEYFTET
-448 GYEAF
+448 GYESLRAKVL
-453 TSTMMQS
+453 QAVR
-460 YFFHL
+460 FHTA
-465 FVGDGTMKL
+465 VGDGTMKL

-488 WQWVATAR
+488 WQWVATVR

-526 REDVTQVYAYF
+526 PEDVTQVYAYF

-542 LAMESAAQEQQAELE
+542 LAMESTAQEQQAELE

-577 EAEQAE
+577 EAEQEE

-615 GDTAESSAVSQP
+615 GDTAESSAVSRP
-627 EATPPPAASQ
+627 ETAATPPPPQEAPEADVTALGQAVFQEQLDRMGIAPLETAASQ
-637 SGAETATEPPQAAA
+637 PTIYNQDEDTIQFGMGFYYRPENTED
-651 ARLGTAHYQWIRDN
+651 TMQW
-665 VGLPVLDFYTE
+665 LP
-676 TKVREISE
+676 
-684 AGDAMIIGATDY
+684 
-696 FLPREED
+696 
-703 KSLWIIGNTKELDGD
+703 GNTWYADG
-718 QEGWLRNTC
+718 EYAGWLKCSRVMTA
-727 TIEARLVDGVWTA
+727 ELQDGQWTVTQVG
-740 MDYSTGIL
+740 TGAL
-748 SLA
+748 PTPWPRG

>member
-1 MTILHEIGGVFQQV
+1 MDIFREIGGVFQQV
-15 VSMSLTASL
+15 VSMSLTAGL

-82 LTEVSYLPGAGLPEA
+82 LTEVSYLPGAGLPAA

-104 DAALPQV
+104 DAALPQA
-111 AGTGQALGL
+111 AGAGQALGL
-120 WEVLGLVWLLGAVAL
+120 WEVLGLVWLLGAAAL
-135 VVGALVAYLRVKGQ
+135 LIGALVAYLRVKGQ

-202 RRDYLIKTLG
+202 RRDYLVKPLG

-240 DEKVLAQLG
+240 DEKVLSQLG

-320 ESLLPSASPASSGD
+320 ESLLPSASPASSEDPG
-334 SGGAGDTSSATLATG
+334 SAVSTASSTLATG
-349 VEDEVDQHLL
+349 MYDEADQHLL
-359 EVLTTWLDQPDQELL
+359 EVLATWLDQPDETLVELSTPGEKPATQEVLDTM
-374 SRYEAARQSLR
+374 EQEINARF
-385 PITMG
+385 
-390 DGAAA
+390 
-395 SAAESSPEADAGPS
+395 E
-409 QVGESSLASG
+409 
-419 KSSDPS
+419 
-425 AAAQAELDAYL
+425 EL
-436 QEAFPPEYFTER
+436 FPGEYFTAT
-448 GYEAF
+448 GYESLRAKVL
-453 TSTMMQS
+453 QDVR
-460 YFFHL
+460 FHVM
-465 FVGDGTMKL
+465 VGDGTMKL

-488 WQWVATAR
+488 WQWVATVR

-526 REDVTQVYAYF
+526 PEDVTQVYAYF

-542 LAMESAAQEQQAELE
+542 LEMESAAQEQQEELE
-557 AEMQDAFDNMQSLQE
+557 AELQDAFDNMQSLQE

-577 EAEQAE
+577 EEEQEE

-600 EFDRYGDALGQAYED
+600 EFDRYGAAQGQAYED

-627 EATPPPAASQ
+627 ETAATPPPPQEAPEADVTALGQAVFQEQLDRMGIAPLETAASQ
-637 SGAETATEPPQAAA
+637 PTIYNQNEDTIQFGMGFYYRPENTED
-651 ARLGTAHYQWIRDN
+651 TMQW
-665 VGLPVLDFYTE
+665 LP
-676 TKVREISE
+676 
-684 AGDAMIIGATDY
+684 
-696 FLPREED
+696 
-703 KSLWIIGNTKELDGD
+703 GNTWYADG
-718 QEGWLRNTC
+718 EYTGWLRCSRVMTA
-727 TIEARLVDGVWTA
+727 ELQDGQWTVTQVG
-740 MDYSTGIL
+740 TG
-748 SLA
+748 AVPTPWPQG

>member
-1 MTILHEIGGVFQQV
+1 MTILREIGGVFQQV

-24 VILAICAARLLLRQ
+24 VILAICGARLLLRQ

-69 LAPAAQTVAETGP
+69 LAPAAQTVSETGP

-104 DAALPQV
+104 DAVLPQA
-111 AGTGQALGL
+111 AGAVQALGL
-120 WEVLGLVWLLGAVAL
+120 WEVLGLVWLLGAAAL
-135 VVGALVAYLRVKGQ
+135 VVGALAAYLRVKGQ

-202 RRDYLIKTLG
+202 RRDYLVKPLG

-240 DEKVLAQLG
+240 DEKVLSQLG

-334 SGGAGDTSSATLATG
+334 SGGAGGTSSATLATG
-349 VEDEVDQHLL
+349 IYDEADQHLL
-359 EVLTTWLDQPDQELL
+359 EVLTTWLDQPDETL
-374 SRYEAARQSLR
+374 
-385 PITMG
+385 
-390 DGAAA
+390 
-395 SAAESSPEADAGPS
+395 
-409 QVGESSLASG
+409 
-419 KSSDPS
+419 
-425 AAAQAELDAYL
+425 AELSTPGEKPATQEVLDAME
-436 QEAFPPEYFTER
+436 QEINARFEELFPGEYFTET
-448 GYEAF
+448 GYESLRAVVL
-453 TSTMMQS
+453 QAVR
-460 YFFHL
+460 FHTA
-465 FVGDGTMKL
+465 VGDGAMKL

-488 WQWVATAR
+488 WQWVATVR

-526 REDVTQVYAYF
+526 PEDVTQVYAYF

-542 LAMESAAQEQQAELE
+542 LAMESTAQEQQAELE

-577 EAEQAE
+577 EAEQEE

-627 EATPPPAASQ
+627 EAAATPPPPQEAPEADVTALGQAVFQEQLDRMGIAPLETAASQ
-637 SGAETATEPPQAAA
+637 PTIYNQDEDTIQFGMTFYYRPENLDDSQ
-651 ARLGTAHYQWIRDN
+651 QW
-665 VGLPVLDFYTE
+665 LP
-676 TKVREISE
+676 
-684 AGDAMIIGATDY
+684 
-696 FLPREED
+696 
-703 KSLWIIGNTKELDGD
+703 GNTWYADG
-718 QEGWLRNTC
+718 EYAGWLKCSRVMTA
-727 TIEARLVDGVWTA
+727 ELQDGQWTVTQVG
-740 MDYSTGIL
+740 TGAL
-748 SLA
+748 PTPWPQG

>member
-1 MTILHEIGGVFQQV
+1 MDIFREIGGVFQQV

-24 VILAICAARLLLRQ
+24 VILAICGARLLLRQ

-82 LTEVSYLPGAGLPEA
+82 LTEVSYLPGAGLPAA

-104 DAALPQV
+104 DAALPQA
-111 AGTGQALGL
+111 AGAGQALGL
-120 WEVLGLVWLLGAVAL
+120 WEVLGLVWLLGAAAL
-135 VVGALVAYLRVKGQ
+135 LIGALVAYLRVKGQ

-202 RRDYLIKTLG
+202 RRDYLVKPLG

-240 DEKVLAQLG
+240 DEKVLSQLG

-334 SGGAGDTSSATLATG
+334 SGGAGGTSSATLATG
-349 VEDEVDQHLL
+349 IYDEADQHLL
-359 EVLTTWLDQPDQELL
+359 EVLTTWLDQPDETLVELSTPGEKPATQEVLDTM
-374 SRYEAARQSLR
+374 EQEINARF
-385 PITMG
+385 
-390 DGAAA
+390 
-395 SAAESSPEADAGPS
+395 E
-409 QVGESSLASG
+409 
-419 KSSDPS
+419 
-425 AAAQAELDAYL
+425 EL
-436 QEAFPPEYFTER
+436 FPGEYFTET
-448 GYEAF
+448 GYESLRAVVL
-453 TSTMMQS
+453 QAVR
-460 YFFHL
+460 FHTA
-465 FVGDGTMKL
+465 VGDGTMKL

-526 REDVTQVYAYF
+526 PEDVTQVYAYF

-542 LAMESAAQEQQAELE
+542 LEMESAAQEQQEELE
-557 AEMQDAFDNMQSLQE
+557 AELQDAFDNMQSLQE

-577 EAEQAE
+577 EEEQEE

-600 EFDRYGDALGQAYED
+600 EFDRYGAAQGQAYED

-627 EATPPPAASQ
+627 ETAATPPPPQEAPEADVTALGQAVFQEQLDRMGIAPLETAASQ
-637 SGAETATEPPQAAA
+637 PTIYNQDEDTIQFGMGFYYRPENTED
-651 ARLGTAHYQWIRDN
+651 TMQW
-665 VGLPVLDFYTE
+665 LP
-676 TKVREISE
+676 
-684 AGDAMIIGATDY
+684 
-696 FLPREED
+696 
-703 KSLWIIGNTKELDGD
+703 GNTWYADG
-718 QEGWLRNTC
+718 EYAGWLKCSRVMTA
-727 TIEARLVDGVWTA
+727 ELQDGQWTVTQVG
-740 MDYSTGIL
+740 TGAL
-748 SLA
+748 PTPWPQG

>member
-1 MTILHEIGGVFQQV
+1 MTILREIGGVFQQV

-24 VILAICAARLLLRQ
+24 VILAICGARLLLRQ

-69 LAPAAQTVAETGP
+69 LAPAAQTVAENGP

-120 WEVLGLVWLLGAVAL
+120 WEVLGLVWLLGAAAL
-135 VVGALVAYLRVKGQ
+135 LIGALVAYLRVKGQ

-202 RRDYLIKTLG
+202 RRDYLVKPLG

-240 DEKVLAQLG
+240 DEKVLSQLG

-334 SGGAGDTSSATLATG
+334 SGGAGGTSSATLATG
-349 VEDEVDQHLL
+349 IYDEADQHLL
-359 EVLTTWLDQPDQELL
+359 EVLATWLDQPDETLVELSTPGEKPATQEVLDTM
-374 SRYEAARQSLR
+374 EQEINARF
-385 PITMG
+385 
-390 DGAAA
+390 
-395 SAAESSPEADAGPS
+395 E
-409 QVGESSLASG
+409 
-419 KSSDPS
+419 
-425 AAAQAELDAYL
+425 EL
-436 QEAFPPEYFTER
+436 FPGEYFTAT
-448 GYEAF
+448 GYESLRAKVL
-453 TSTMMQS
+453 QDVR
-460 YFFHL
+460 FHVM
-465 FVGDGTMKL
+465 VGDGTMKL

-542 LAMESAAQEQQAELE
+542 LAMESAAQEQQEELE
-557 AEMQDAFDNMQSLQE
+557 AEMQDAFDSMQSLQE

-577 EAEQAE
+577 EAEQEE
-583 GAAVSSQLEE
+583 GVAVSSQLEE

-627 EATPPPAASQ
+627 EAAATPPPPQEAPEADVTALGQAVFQEQLDRMGIAPLETAASQ
-637 SGAETATEPPQAAA
+637 PTIYNQDEDTIQFGMGFYYRPENTED
-651 ARLGTAHYQWIRDN
+651 TMQW
-665 VGLPVLDFYTE
+665 LP
-676 TKVREISE
+676 
-684 AGDAMIIGATDY
+684 
-696 FLPREED
+696 
-703 KSLWIIGNTKELDGD
+703 GNTWYADG
-718 QEGWLRNTC
+718 EYAGWLRCSRVMTA
-727 TIEARLVDGVWTA
+727 ELQDGQWTVTQVG
-740 MDYSTGIL
+740 TGAL
-748 SLA
+748 PTPWPQG

>member
-1 MTILHEIGGVFQQV
+1 MDIFREIGGVFQQV
-15 VSMSLTASL
+15 VSMSLTAGL

-82 LTEVSYLPGAGLPEA
+82 LTEVSYLPGAGLPAA

-104 DAALPQV
+104 DAALPQA
-111 AGTGQALGL
+111 AGAGQALGL
-120 WEVLGLVWLLGAVAL
+120 WEVLGLVWLLGAAAL
-135 VVGALVAYLRVKGQ
+135 VIGAVVAYLRVKGQ

-202 RRDYLIKTLG
+202 RRDYLIKPLG

-240 DEKVLAQLG
+240 DEKVLSQLG

-334 SGGAGDTSSATLATG
+334 SGGAGGTSSATLATG
-349 VEDEVDQHLL
+349 MYDEADQHLL
-359 EVLTTWLDQPDQELL
+359 EVLTTWLDQPDETLVELSTPGEKPATQEVLDTM
-374 SRYEAARQSLR
+374 EQEINARF
-385 PITMG
+385 
-390 DGAAA
+390 
-395 SAAESSPEADAGPS
+395 E
-409 QVGESSLASG
+409 
-419 KSSDPS
+419 
-425 AAAQAELDAYL
+425 EL
-436 QEAFPPEYFTER
+436 FPGEYFTET
-448 GYEAF
+448 GYESLRAVVL
-453 TSTMMQS
+453 QAVR
-460 YFFHL
+460 FHTA
-465 FVGDGTMKL
+465 VGDGTMKL

-488 WQWVATAR
+488 WQWVATVR

-526 REDVTQVYAYF
+526 PEDVTQVYAYF

-577 EAEQAE
+577 EAEQEE

-615 GDTAESSAVSQP
+615 GDTAESSAVSRP
-627 EATPPPAASQ
+627 EAAATPPPPQEAPEADVTALGQAVFQEQLDRMGIAPLETAASQ
-637 SGAETATEPPQAAA
+637 PTIYNQDEDTIQFGMGFYYRPENTED
-651 ARLGTAHYQWIRDN
+651 TMQW
-665 VGLPVLDFYTE
+665 LP
-676 TKVREISE
+676 
-684 AGDAMIIGATDY
+684 
-696 FLPREED
+696 
-703 KSLWIIGNTKELDGD
+703 GNTWYADG
-718 QEGWLRNTC
+718 EYAGWLKCSRVMTA
-727 TIEARLVDGVWTA
+727 ELQDGQWTVTQVG
-740 MDYSTGIL
+740 TGAL
-748 SLA
+748 PTPWPRG

>member
-1 MTILHEIGGVFQQV
+1 MDIFREIGGVFQQV
-15 VSMSLTASL
+15 VSMSLTAGL

-82 LTEVSYLPGAGLPEA
+82 LTEVSYLPGAGLPAA

-104 DAALPQV
+104 DAALPQA
-111 AGTGQALGL
+111 AGAGQALGL
-120 WEVLGLVWLLGAVAL
+120 WEVLGLVWLLGAAAL
-135 VVGALVAYLRVKGQ
+135 LIGALVAYLRVKGQ

-202 RRDYLIKTLG
+202 RRDYLVKPLG
-212 FLLLAIHWFNPLV
+212 FLLLTIHWFNPLV

-240 DEKVLAQLG
+240 DEKVLSQLG

-334 SGGAGDTSSATLATG
+334 SGGAGGTSSATLATG
-349 VEDEVDQHLL
+349 IYDEADQHLL
-359 EVLTTWLDQPDQELL
+359 EVLTTWLDQPDEMLVELSTPGEKPATQE
-374 SRYEAARQSLR
+374 
-385 PITMG
+385 
-390 DGAAA
+390 
-395 SAAESSPEADAGPS
+395 
-409 QVGESSLASG
+409 V
-419 KSSDPS
+419 
-425 AAAQAELDAYL
+425 LDAME
-436 QEAFPPEYFTER
+436 QEINARFEELFPGEYFTAT
-448 GYEAF
+448 GYESLRAKVL
-453 TSTMMQS
+453 QDVR
-460 YFFHL
+460 FHVM
-465 FVGDGTMKL
+465 VGDGTMKL

-542 LAMESAAQEQQAELE
+542 LAMESTAQEQQAELE
-557 AEMQDAFDNMQSLQE
+557 AEMQDAFDSMQSLQE

-577 EAEQAE
+577 EAEQEE
-583 GAAVSSQLEE
+583 GVAVSSQLEE

-627 EATPPPAASQ
+627 EAAATPPPPQEAPEADVTALGQAVFQEQLDRMGIAPLETAASQ
-637 SGAETATEPPQAAA
+637 PTIYNQDEDTIQFGMTFYYRPENLDDSQ
-651 ARLGTAHYQWIRDN
+651 QW
-665 VGLPVLDFYTE
+665 LP
-676 TKVREISE
+676 
-684 AGDAMIIGATDY
+684 
-696 FLPREED
+696 
-703 KSLWIIGNTKELDGD
+703 GNTWYADG
-718 QEGWLRNTC
+718 EYAGWLKCSRVMTA
-727 TIEARLVDGVWTA
+727 ELQDGQWTVTQVG
-740 MDYSTGIL
+740 TGAL
-748 SLA
+748 PTPWPQG

>member
-1 MTILHEIGGVFQQV
+1 MDIFREIGGVFQQV

-82 LTEVSYLPGAGLPEA
+82 LTEVSYLPGAGLPAA

-104 DAALPQV
+104 DAALPQA
-111 AGTGQALGL
+111 AGAGQALGL
-120 WEVLGLVWLLGAVAL
+120 WEVLGLVWLLGAAAL
-135 VVGALVAYLRVKGQ
+135 LIGALVAYLRVKGQ

-202 RRDYLIKTLG
+202 RRDYLIKPLG

-240 DEKVLAQLG
+240 DEKVLSQLG

-320 ESLLPSASPASSGD
+320 ESLLPSASPASAD
-334 SGGAGDTSSATLATG
+334 SGGAGGTSSATLATG
-349 VEDEVDQHLL
+349 IYDEADQHLL
-359 EVLTTWLDQPDQELL
+359 EVLTTWLDQPDETL
-374 SRYEAARQSLR
+374 
-385 PITMG
+385 
-390 DGAAA
+390 
-395 SAAESSPEADAGPS
+395 
-409 QVGESSLASG
+409 
-419 KSSDPS
+419 
-425 AAAQAELDAYL
+425 AELSTPGEKPAT
-436 QEAFPPEYFTER
+436 QEVLDTMEQEINARFEELFPGEYFTET
-448 GYEAF
+448 GYA
-453 TSTMMQS
+453 SLRAVVLQAVR
-460 YFFHL
+460 FHVM
-465 FVGDGTMKL
+465 VGDGAMKL

-488 WQWVATAR
+488 WQWVATVR

-542 LAMESAAQEQQAELE
+542 LAMESAAQEQQEELE

-577 EAEQAE
+577 EAEQEE

-627 EATPPPAASQ
+627 EAAATPPPPQEAPEADVTALGQAVFQEQLDRMGIAPLETAASQ
-637 SGAETATEPPQAAA
+637 PTIYNQNEDTIQFGMGFYYRPENTED
-651 ARLGTAHYQWIRDN
+651 TMQW
-665 VGLPVLDFYTE
+665 LP
-676 TKVREISE
+676 
-684 AGDAMIIGATDY
+684 
-696 FLPREED
+696 
-703 KSLWIIGNTKELDGD
+703 GNTWYADG
-718 QEGWLRNTC
+718 EYAGWLKCSRVMTA
-727 TIEARLVDGVWTA
+727 ELQDGQWTVTQVG
-740 MDYSTGIL
+740 TGAL
-748 SLA
+748 PTPWPRG

>member
-24 VILAICAARLLLRQ
+24 VILAICGARLLLRQ

-104 DAALPQV
+104 DAVLPQA
-111 AGTGQALGL
+111 AGAGQALGL
-120 WEVLGLVWLLGAVAL
+120 WEVLGLVWLLGAAAL
-135 VVGALVAYLRVKGQ
+135 VIGALAAYLRVKGQ

-202 RRDYLIKTLG
+202 RRDYLIKPLG

-240 DEKVLAQLG
+240 DEKVLSQLG

-320 ESLLPSASPASSGD
+320 ESLLPSASPASAD
-334 SGGAGDTSSATLATG
+334 SGGAGGTSSATLATG
-349 VEDEVDQHLL
+349 MYDEADQHLL
-359 EVLTTWLDQPDQELL
+359 EVLTTWLDQPDETLVELSTPGEKPATQE
-374 SRYEAARQSLR
+374 
-385 PITMG
+385 
-390 DGAAA
+390 
-395 SAAESSPEADAGPS
+395 
-409 QVGESSLASG
+409 V
-419 KSSDPS
+419 
-425 AAAQAELDAYL
+425 LDAME
-436 QEAFPPEYFTER
+436 QEINARFEELFPGEYFTET
-448 GYEAF
+448 GYESLRAVVL
-453 TSTMMQS
+453 QAVR
-460 YFFHL
+460 FHTA
-465 FVGDGTMKL
+465 VGDGAMKL

-488 WQWVATAR
+488 WQWVATVR

-542 LAMESAAQEQQAELE
+542 LAMESTAQEQQAELE

-572 EIDRL
+572 EIDQL
-577 EAEQAE
+577 EAEQEE

-627 EATPPPAASQ
+627 EAAATPPPPQEAPEADVTALGQAVFQEQLDRMGIAPLETAASQ
-637 SGAETATEPPQAAA
+637 PTIYNQDEDTIQFGMGFYYRPENTED
-651 ARLGTAHYQWIRDN
+651 TTQW
-665 VGLPVLDFYTE
+665 LP
-676 TKVREISE
+676 
-684 AGDAMIIGATDY
+684 
-696 FLPREED
+696 
-703 KSLWIIGNTKELDGD
+703 GNTWYADG
-718 QEGWLRNTC
+718 EYAGWLKCSRVMTA
-727 TIEARLVDGVWTA
+727 ELQDGQWTVTQVG
-740 MDYSTGIL
+740 TGAL
-748 SLA
+748 PTPWPQG

>member
-1 MTILHEIGGVFQQV
+1 MDIFREIGGVFQQV
-15 VSMSLTASL
+15 VSMSLTAGL

-82 LTEVSYLPGAGLPEA
+82 LTEVSYLPGAGLPAA

-104 DAALPQV
+104 DAVLPQA
-111 AGTGQALGL
+111 AGAGQALGL
-120 WEVLGLVWLLGAVAL
+120 WEVLGLVWLLGAAAL
-135 VVGALVAYLRVKGQ
+135 LIGALVAYLRVKGQ

-202 RRDYLIKTLG
+202 RRDYLVKPLG

-240 DEKVLAQLG
+240 DEKVLSQLG

-320 ESLLPSASPASSGD
+320 ESLLPSSSPASSEDPG
-334 SGGAGDTSSATLATG
+334 SAVSTASSTLATG
-349 VEDEVDQHLL
+349 MYDEADQHLL
-359 EVLTTWLDQPDQELL
+359 EVLTTWLDQPDETLVELSTPGEKPATQEVLDTM
-374 SRYEAARQSLR
+374 EQEINARF
-385 PITMG
+385 
-390 DGAAA
+390 
-395 SAAESSPEADAGPS
+395 E
-409 QVGESSLASG
+409 
-419 KSSDPS
+419 
-425 AAAQAELDAYL
+425 EL
-436 QEAFPPEYFTER
+436 FPGEYFTAT
-448 GYEAF
+448 GYESLRAKVL
-453 TSTMMQS
+453 QDVR
-460 YFFHL
+460 FHVM
-465 FVGDGTMKL
+465 VGDGTMKL

-526 REDVTQVYAYF
+526 PEDVTQVYAYF

-557 AEMQDAFDNMQSLQE
+557 TEMQDAFDNMQSLQE

-577 EAEQAE
+577 EAEQEE

-600 EFDRYGDALGQAYED
+600 EFDRYGDAQDQAYED
-615 GDTAESSAVSQP
+615 GGTAESSAVSQP
-627 EATPPPAASQ
+627 ETAATPPPPLEAPEADVTALGQAVFQEQLDRMGIAPLETAASQ
-637 SGAETATEPPQAAA
+637 PTIYNQDEDTIQFGMGFYYRPENTED
-651 ARLGTAHYQWIRDN
+651 TMQW
-665 VGLPVLDFYTE
+665 LP
-676 TKVREISE
+676 
-684 AGDAMIIGATDY
+684 
-696 FLPREED
+696 
-703 KSLWIIGNTKELDGD
+703 GNTWYADG
-718 QEGWLRNTC
+718 EYAGWLKCSRVMTA
-727 TIEARLVDGVWTA
+727 ELQDGQWTVTQVG
-740 MDYSTGIL
+740 TGAL
-748 SLA
+748 PTPWPRG

>member
-1 MTILHEIGGVFQQV
+1 MTILREIGGVFQQV
-15 VSMSLTASL
+15 VSMSLTAGL

-82 LTEVSYLPGAGLPEA
+82 LTEVSYLPGAGLPAA

-104 DAALPQV
+104 DAALPQA
-111 AGTGQALGL
+111 AGAGQALGL
-120 WEVLGLVWLLGAVAL
+120 WEVLGLVWILGAAAL
-135 VVGALVAYLRVKGQ
+135 LIGALVAYLRVKGQ

-202 RRDYLIKTLG
+202 RRDYLVKPLG

-240 DEKVLAQLG
+240 DEKVLSQLG

-320 ESLLPSASPASSGD
+320 ESLLPSASPASAD
-334 SGGAGDTSSATLATG
+334 SGGAGGTSSATLATG

-359 EVLTTWLDQPDQELL
+359 EVLTTWLDQPDETLVELSTPGEKPATQE
-374 SRYEAARQSLR
+374 
-385 PITMG
+385 
-390 DGAAA
+390 
-395 SAAESSPEADAGPS
+395 
-409 QVGESSLASG
+409 V
-419 KSSDPS
+419 
-425 AAAQAELDAYL
+425 LDAME
-436 QEAFPPEYFTER
+436 QEINARFEELFPGEYFTET
-448 GYEAF
+448 GYESLRAVVL
-453 TSTMMQS
+453 QAVR
-460 YFFHL
+460 FHTA
-465 FVGDGTMKL
+465 VGDGTMKL

-488 WQWVATAR
+488 WQWVATVR

-542 LAMESAAQEQQAELE
+542 LAMESTAQEQQAELE

-577 EAEQAE
+577 EEEQEE

-615 GDTAESSAVSQP
+615 GDTVESSAVSRP
-627 EATPPPAASQ
+627 ETAATPPPPQEAPEADVTALGQAVFQEQLDRMGIAPLETAASQ
-637 SGAETATEPPQAAA
+637 PTIYNQNEDTIQFGMGFYYRPENTED
-651 ARLGTAHYQWIRDN
+651 TMQW
-665 VGLPVLDFYTE
+665 LP
-676 TKVREISE
+676 
-684 AGDAMIIGATDY
+684 
-696 FLPREED
+696 
-703 KSLWIIGNTKELDGD
+703 GNTWYADG
-718 QEGWLRNTC
+718 EYAGWLKCSRVMTA
-727 TIEARLVDGVWTA
+727 ELQDGQWTVTQA
-740 MDYSTGIL
+740 GTGAL
-748 SLA
+748 PTPWPRG

>member
-82 LTEVSYLPGAGLPEA
+82 LTEVSYLPGAGLPAA

-104 DAALPQV
+104 DAALPQA
-111 AGTGQALGL
+111 AGAGQALGL
-120 WEVLGLVWLLGAVAL
+120 WEVLGLVWLLGAAAL
-135 VVGALVAYLRVKGQ
+135 VIGALVAYLRVKGQ

-202 RRDYLIKTLG
+202 RRDYLIKPLG

-240 DEKVLAQLG
+240 DEKVLSQLG

-320 ESLLPSASPASSGD
+320 ESLLPSASPASAD
-334 SGGAGDTSSATLATG
+334 SGGAGGTSSATLATG
-349 VEDEVDQHLL
+349 IYDEADQHLL
-359 EVLTTWLDQPDQELL
+359 EVLTTWLDQPDETLVELSTPGEKPATQEVLDTM
-374 SRYEAARQSLR
+374 EQEINARF
-385 PITMG
+385 
-390 DGAAA
+390 
-395 SAAESSPEADAGPS
+395 E
-409 QVGESSLASG
+409 
-419 KSSDPS
+419 
-425 AAAQAELDAYL
+425 EL
-436 QEAFPPEYFTER
+436 FPGEYFTAT
-448 GYEAF
+448 GYESLRAKVL
-453 TSTMMQS
+453 QDVR
-460 YFFHL
+460 FHVM
-465 FVGDGTMKL
+465 VGDGTMKL

-526 REDVTQVYAYF
+526 PEDVTQVYAYF

-542 LAMESAAQEQQAELE
+542 LEMESAAQEQQEELE
-557 AEMQDAFDNMQSLQE
+557 AELQDAFDNMQSLQE

-577 EAEQAE
+577 EEEQEE

-600 EFDRYGDALGQAYED
+600 EFDRYGAAQGQAYED

-627 EATPPPAASQ
+627 ETAATPPPPQEAPEADVTALGQAVFQEQLDRMGIAPLETAASQ
-637 SGAETATEPPQAAA
+637 PTIYNQDEDTIQFGMGFYYRPENTED
-651 ARLGTAHYQWIRDN
+651 TMQW
-665 VGLPVLDFYTE
+665 LP
-676 TKVREISE
+676 
-684 AGDAMIIGATDY
+684 
-696 FLPREED
+696 
-703 KSLWIIGNTKELDGD
+703 GNTWYADG
-718 QEGWLRNTC
+718 EYAGWLKCSRVMTA
-727 TIEARLVDGVWTA
+727 ELQDGQWTVTQVG
-740 MDYSTGIL
+740 TGAL
-748 SLA
+748 PTPWPQG

>member
-1 MTILHEIGGVFQQV
+1 MDIFREIGGVFQQV
-15 VSMSLTASL
+15 VSMSLTAGL

-82 LTEVSYLPGAGLPEA
+82 LTEVSYLPGAGLPAA

-104 DAALPQV
+104 DAALPQA
-111 AGTGQALGL
+111 AGAGQALGL
-120 WEVLGLVWLLGAVAL
+120 WEVLGLVWLLGAAAL
-135 VVGALVAYLRVKGQ
+135 LIGALVAYLRVKVQ

-202 RRDYLIKTLG
+202 RRDYLIKPLG

-240 DEKVLAQLG
+240 DEKVLSQLG
-249 EEARREYSLSLLSI
+249 EEARRDYSLSLLSI

-334 SGGAGDTSSATLATG
+334 SGGAGGTSSATLATG
-349 VEDEVDQHLL
+349 IYDEADQHLL
-359 EVLTTWLDQPDQELL
+359 EVLTTWLDQPDETL
-374 SRYEAARQSLR
+374 
-385 PITMG
+385 
-390 DGAAA
+390 
-395 SAAESSPEADAGPS
+395 
-409 QVGESSLASG
+409 
-419 KSSDPS
+419 
-425 AAAQAELDAYL
+425 AELSTPGEKPAT
-436 QEAFPPEYFTER
+436 QEVLDTMEQEINARFEELFPGEYFTET
-448 GYEAF
+448 GYESLRAVVL
-453 TSTMMQS
+453 QAVR
-460 YFFHL
+460 FHTA
-465 FVGDGTMKL
+465 VGDGTMKL

-488 WQWVATAR
+488 WQWVATVR

-501 EEEQDIPLRV
+501 GGGTGHPPAGLCAGGGGQNRLPAAVPGGRDP
-511 SVQEEGDKIASLRLY
+511 GLRLL
-526 REDVTQVYAYF
+526 RE
-537 GSDPF
+537 
-542 LAMESAAQEQQAELE
+542 
-557 AEMQDAFDNMQSLQE
+557 
-572 EIDRL
+572 
-577 EAEQAE
+577 
-583 GAAVSSQLEE
+583 
-593 AQSQWQA
+593 
-600 EFDRYGDALGQAYED
+600 
-615 GDTAESSAVSQP
+615 
-627 EATPPPAASQ
+627 
-637 SGAETATEPPQAAA
+637 
-651 ARLGTAHYQWIRDN
+651 
-665 VGLPVLDFYTE
+665 
-676 TKVREISE
+676 
-684 AGDAMIIGATDY
+684 
-696 FLPREED
+696 
-703 KSLWIIGNTKELDGD
+703 
-718 QEGWLRNTC
+718 
-727 TIEARLVDGVWTA
+727 
-740 MDYSTGIL
+740 
-748 SLA
+748 

>member
-1 MTILHEIGGVFQQV
+1 MTILREIGGVFQQV
-15 VSMSLTASL
+15 VSMSLTAGL

-104 DAALPQV
+104 DAVLPQA
-111 AGTGQALGL
+111 AGAGQALGL
-120 WEVLGLVWLLGAVAL
+120 WEVLGLVWLLGAAAL
-135 VVGALVAYLRVKGQ
+135 VIGALAAYLRVKGQ

-202 RRDYLIKTLG
+202 RRDYLVKPLG

-225 WLAFHLMSRDMEMSC
+225 WLAFQLMSRDMEMSC
-240 DEKVLAQLG
+240 DEKVLSQLG

-320 ESLLPSASPASSGD
+320 ESLLPSASPASAD
-334 SGGAGDTSSATLATG
+334 SGGAGGTSSATLATG
-349 VEDEVDQHLL
+349 MYDEADQHLL
-359 EVLTTWLDQPDQELL
+359 EVLTTWLDQPDETLVELSTPGEKPATQEVLDTM
-374 SRYEAARQSLR
+374 EQEINARF
-385 PITMG
+385 
-390 DGAAA
+390 
-395 SAAESSPEADAGPS
+395 E
-409 QVGESSLASG
+409 
-419 KSSDPS
+419 
-425 AAAQAELDAYL
+425 EL
-436 QEAFPPEYFTER
+436 FPGEYFTAT
-448 GYEAF
+448 GYESLRAKVL
-453 TSTMMQS
+453 QDVR
-460 YFFHL
+460 FHVM
-465 FVGDGTMKL
+465 VGDGTMKL

-542 LAMESAAQEQQAELE
+542 LAMESTAQEQQAELE

-572 EIDRL
+572 EIDQL
-577 EAEQAE
+577 EAEQEE

-627 EATPPPAASQ
+627 EAAATPPPPQEAPEADVTALGQAVFQEQLDRMGIAPLETAASQ
-637 SGAETATEPPQAAA
+637 PTIYNQNEDTIQFGMGFYYRPENTED
-651 ARLGTAHYQWIRDN
+651 TMQW
-665 VGLPVLDFYTE
+665 LP
-676 TKVREISE
+676 
-684 AGDAMIIGATDY
+684 
-696 FLPREED
+696 
-703 KSLWIIGNTKELDGD
+703 GNTWYADG
-718 QEGWLRNTC
+718 EYAGWLKCSRVMTA
-727 TIEARLVDGVWTA
+727 ELQDGQWTVTQVG
-740 MDYSTGIL
+740 TGAL
-748 SLA
+748 PTPWPQG

>member
-1 MTILHEIGGVFQQV
+1 MTILREIGGVFQQV

-24 VILAICAARLLLRQ
+24 VILAICGARLLLRQ

-104 DAALPQV
+104 DAALPQA
-111 AGTGQALGL
+111 AGAGQALGL
-120 WEVLGLVWLLGAVAL
+120 WEVLGLVWLLGAAAL
-135 VVGALVAYLRVKGQ
+135 VIGALVAYLRVKGQ

-202 RRDYLIKTLG
+202 RRDYLIKPLG

-240 DEKVLAQLG
+240 DEKVLSQLG

-320 ESLLPSASPASSGD
+320 ESLLPSASPASAD
-334 SGGAGDTSSATLATG
+334 SGGAGGTSSATLATG
-349 VEDEVDQHLL
+349 MYDEADQHLL
-359 EVLTTWLDQPDQELL
+359 EVLTTWLDQPDETL
-374 SRYEAARQSLR
+374 
-385 PITMG
+385 
-390 DGAAA
+390 
-395 SAAESSPEADAGPS
+395 
-409 QVGESSLASG
+409 
-419 KSSDPS
+419 
-425 AAAQAELDAYL
+425 AELSTPGEKPAT
-436 QEAFPPEYFTER
+436 QEVLDTMEQEINARFEELFPGEYFTET
-448 GYEAF
+448 GYESLRAVVL
-453 TSTMMQS
+453 QAVR
-460 YFFHL
+460 FHTA
-465 FVGDGTMKL
+465 VGDGAMKL

-488 WQWVATAR
+488 WQWVATVR

-542 LAMESAAQEQQAELE
+542 LAMESTAQEQQAELE

-577 EAEQAE
+577 EAEQEE

-627 EATPPPAASQ
+627 EAAATPPPPQEAPEADVTALGQAVFQEQLDRMGIAPLETAASQ
-637 SGAETATEPPQAAA
+637 PTIYNQNEDTIQFGMGFYYRPENTED
-651 ARLGTAHYQWIRDN
+651 TMQW
-665 VGLPVLDFYTE
+665 LP
-676 TKVREISE
+676 
-684 AGDAMIIGATDY
+684 
-696 FLPREED
+696 
-703 KSLWIIGNTKELDGD
+703 GNTWYADG
-718 QEGWLRNTC
+718 EYAGWLKCSRVMTA
-727 TIEARLVDGVWTA
+727 ELQDGQWTVTQVG
-740 MDYSTGIL
+740 TGAL
-748 SLA
+748 PTPWPQG

>member
-1 MTILHEIGGVFQQV
+1 MDIFREIGGVFQQV
-15 VSMSLTASL
+15 VSMSLTAGL

-60 FPAAFSLLA
+60 FPAAFSLLT

-82 LTEVSYLPGAGLPEA
+82 LTEVSYLPGAGLPAA

-104 DAALPQV
+104 DAALPQA
-111 AGTGQALGL
+111 AGAGQALGL
-120 WEVLGLVWLLGAVAL
+120 WEVLGLVWLLGAAAL
-135 VVGALVAYLRVKGQ
+135 LIGALVAYLRVKGQ

-202 RRDYLIKTLG
+202 RRDYLVKPLG
-212 FLLLAIHWFNPLV
+212 FLLLTIHWFNPLV

-240 DEKVLAQLG
+240 DEKVLSQLG

-334 SGGAGDTSSATLATG
+334 PGSAVSTASATLATG
-349 VEDEVDQHLL
+349 IYDEADQHLL
-359 EVLTTWLDQPDQELL
+359 EVLTTWLDQPDETLVELSTPGEKPATQEVLDTM
-374 SRYEAARQSLR
+374 EQEINARF
-385 PITMG
+385 
-390 DGAAA
+390 
-395 SAAESSPEADAGPS
+395 E
-409 QVGESSLASG
+409 
-419 KSSDPS
+419 
-425 AAAQAELDAYL
+425 EL
-436 QEAFPPEYFTER
+436 FPGEYFTAT
-448 GYEAF
+448 GYESLRAKVL
-453 TSTMMQS
+453 QDVR
-460 YFFHL
+460 FHVM
-465 FVGDGTMKL
+465 VGDGTMKL

-526 REDVTQVYAYF
+526 PEDVTQVYAYF

-542 LAMESAAQEQQAELE
+542 LAMESTAQEQQAELE

-572 EIDRL
+572 EINRL
-577 EAEQAE
+577 EEEQAE

-600 EFDRYGDALGQAYED
+600 EFDRYGDAQGQAYED
-615 GDTAESSAVSQP
+615 GDTAESSAVSRP
-627 EATPPPAASQ
+627 ETAATPPPPQEAPAADVTALGQAVFQEQLDRMGIAPLETAASQ
-637 SGAETATEPPQAAA
+637 PTIYNQDEDTIQFGMGFYYRPENTED
-651 ARLGTAHYQWIRDN
+651 TMQW
-665 VGLPVLDFYTE
+665 LP
-676 TKVREISE
+676 
-684 AGDAMIIGATDY
+684 
-696 FLPREED
+696 
-703 KSLWIIGNTKELDGD
+703 GNTWYADG
-718 QEGWLRNTC
+718 EYAGWLKCSRVMTA
-727 TIEARLVDGVWTA
+727 ELQDGQWTVTQVG
-740 MDYSTGIL
+740 TGAL
-748 SLA
+748 PTPWPQG

>member
-1 MTILHEIGGVFQQV
+1 MDIFREIGGVFQQV

-24 VILAICAARLLLRQ
+24 VILAICGARLLLRQ

-82 LTEVSYLPGAGLPEA
+82 LTEVSYLPGAGLPAA

-104 DAALPQV
+104 DAALPQA
-111 AGTGQALGL
+111 AGAGQALGL
-120 WEVLGLVWLLGAVAL
+120 WEVLGLVWLLGAAAL
-135 VVGALVAYLRVKGQ
+135 LIGALVAYLRVKGQ

-202 RRDYLIKTLG
+202 RRDYLVKPLG

-240 DEKVLAQLG
+240 DEKVLSQLG

-320 ESLLPSASPASSGD
+320 ESLLPSASPASAD
-334 SGGAGDTSSATLATG
+334 SGGAGGTSSATLATG
-349 VEDEVDQHLL
+349 IYDEADQHLL
-359 EVLTTWLDQPDQELL
+359 EVLTTWLDQPDETLVELSTPGEKPATQE
-374 SRYEAARQSLR
+374 
-385 PITMG
+385 
-390 DGAAA
+390 
-395 SAAESSPEADAGPS
+395 
-409 QVGESSLASG
+409 V
-419 KSSDPS
+419 
-425 AAAQAELDAYL
+425 LDAME
-436 QEAFPPEYFTER
+436 QEINARFEELFPGEYFTET
-448 GYEAF
+448 GYA
-453 TSTMMQS
+453 SLRAVVLQAVR
-460 YFFHL
+460 FHTA
-465 FVGDGTMKL
+465 VGDGTMKL

-488 WQWVATAR
+488 WQWVATVR

-526 REDVTQVYAYF
+526 PEDVTQVYAYF

-557 AEMQDAFDNMQSLQE
+557 TEMQDAFDNMQSLQE

-577 EAEQAE
+577 EEEQEE

-600 EFDRYGDALGQAYED
+600 EFDRYGAAQGQAYED

-627 EATPPPAASQ
+627 ETAATPPPPQEAPEADVTALGQAVFQEQLDRMGIAPLETAASQ
-637 SGAETATEPPQAAA
+637 PTIYNQDEDTIQFGMGFYYRPENTED
-651 ARLGTAHYQWIRDN
+651 TMQW
-665 VGLPVLDFYTE
+665 LP
-676 TKVREISE
+676 
-684 AGDAMIIGATDY
+684 
-696 FLPREED
+696 
-703 KSLWIIGNTKELDGD
+703 GNTWYADG
-718 QEGWLRNTC
+718 EYAGWLKCSRVMTA
-727 TIEARLVDGVWTA
+727 ELQDGQWTVTQVG
-740 MDYSTGIL
+740 TGAL
-748 SLA
+748 PTPWPQG

>member
-1 MTILHEIGGVFQQV
+1 MDIFREIGGVFQQV

-24 VILAICAARLLLRQ
+24 VILAICGARLLLRQ

-82 LTEVSYLPGAGLPEA
+82 LTEVSYLPGAGLPAA

-104 DAALPQV
+104 DAALPQA
-111 AGTGQALGL
+111 AGAGQALGL
-120 WEVLGLVWLLGAVAL
+120 WEVLGLVWLLGAAAL
-135 VVGALVAYLRVKGQ
+135 LIGALVAYLRVKGQ

-202 RRDYLIKTLG
+202 RRDYLVKPLG

-240 DEKVLAQLG
+240 DEKVLSQLG

-320 ESLLPSASPASSGD
+320 ESLLPSASPASAD
-334 SGGAGDTSSATLATG
+334 SGGAGGTSSATLATG
-349 VEDEVDQHLL
+349 IYDEADQHLL
-359 EVLTTWLDQPDQELL
+359 EVLTTWLDQPDETLVELSTPGEKPATQE
-374 SRYEAARQSLR
+374 
-385 PITMG
+385 
-390 DGAAA
+390 
-395 SAAESSPEADAGPS
+395 
-409 QVGESSLASG
+409 V
-419 KSSDPS
+419 
-425 AAAQAELDAYL
+425 LDAME
-436 QEAFPPEYFTER
+436 QEINARFEELFPGEYFTET
-448 GYEAF
+448 GYA
-453 TSTMMQS
+453 SLRAVVLQAVR
-460 YFFHL
+460 FHTA
-465 FVGDGTMKL
+465 VGDGTMKL

-488 WQWVATAR
+488 WQWVATVR

-526 REDVTQVYAYF
+526 PEDVTQVYAYF

-557 AEMQDAFDNMQSLQE
+557 TEMQDAFDNMQSLQE

-577 EAEQAE
+577 EAEQEE

-600 EFDRYGDALGQAYED
+600 EFDRYGAAQGQAYED

-627 EATPPPAASQ
+627 ETAATPPPPQEAPEADVTALGQAVFQEQLDRMGIAPLETAASQ
-637 SGAETATEPPQAAA
+637 PTIYNQDEDTIQFGMGFYYRPENTED
-651 ARLGTAHYQWIRDN
+651 TMQW
-665 VGLPVLDFYTE
+665 LP
-676 TKVREISE
+676 
-684 AGDAMIIGATDY
+684 
-696 FLPREED
+696 
-703 KSLWIIGNTKELDGD
+703 GNTWYADG
-718 QEGWLRNTC
+718 EYAGWLKCSRVMTA
-727 TIEARLVDGVWTA
+727 ELQDGQWTVTQVG
-740 MDYSTGIL
+740 TGAL
-748 SLA
+748 PTPWPQG

>member
-1 MTILHEIGGVFQQV
+1 MDIFREIGGVFQQV

-82 LTEVSYLPGAGLPEA
+82 LTEVSYLPGAGLPAA

-104 DAALPQV
+104 DAALPQA
-111 AGTGQALGL
+111 AGAGQALGL
-120 WEVLGLVWLLGAVAL
+120 WEVLGLVWLLGAAAL
-135 VVGALVAYLRVKGQ
+135 VIGALVAYLRVKGQ

-202 RRDYLIKTLG
+202 RRDYLVKPLG

-240 DEKVLAQLG
+240 DEKVLSQLG

-263 GSRRRFPAPNPLAF
+263 GSRRRFPAPHPLAF

-320 ESLLPSASPASSGD
+320 ESLLPSASPASAD
-334 SGGAGDTSSATLATG
+334 SGGAGGTSSATLATG

-359 EVLTTWLDQPDQELL
+359 EVLTTWLDQPDETL
-374 SRYEAARQSLR
+374 
-385 PITMG
+385 
-390 DGAAA
+390 
-395 SAAESSPEADAGPS
+395 
-409 QVGESSLASG
+409 
-419 KSSDPS
+419 
-425 AAAQAELDAYL
+425 AELSTPGEKPATQEVLDAME
-436 QEAFPPEYFTER
+436 QEINARFEELFPGEYFTAT
-448 GYEAF
+448 GYESLRAKVL
-453 TSTMMQS
+453 QDVR
-460 YFFHL
+460 FHVM
-465 FVGDGTMKL
+465 VGDGTMKL

-488 WQWVATAR
+488 WQWVATVR

-526 REDVTQVYAYF
+526 PEDVTQVYAYF

-542 LAMESAAQEQQAELE
+542 LEMESAAQEQQEELE
-557 AEMQDAFDNMQSLQE
+557 AELQDAFDNMQSLQE

-577 EAEQAE
+577 EEEQEE

-627 EATPPPAASQ
+627 ETAATPPPPQEAPEADVTALGQAVFQEQLDRMGIAPLETVASQ
-637 SGAETATEPPQAAA
+637 PTIYNQDEDTIQFGMGFYYRPENTED
-651 ARLGTAHYQWIRDN
+651 TMQW
-665 VGLPVLDFYTE
+665 LP
-676 TKVREISE
+676 
-684 AGDAMIIGATDY
+684 
-696 FLPREED
+696 
-703 KSLWIIGNTKELDGD
+703 GNTWYADG
-718 QEGWLRNTC
+718 EYAGWLRCSRVMTA
-727 TIEARLVDGVWTA
+727 ELQDGQWTVTQVG
-740 MDYSTGIL
+740 TGAL
-748 SLA
+748 PTPWPQG

>member
-1 MTILHEIGGVFQQV
+1 MDIFREIGGVFQQV
-15 VSMSLTASL
+15 VSMSLTAGL

-82 LTEVSYLPGAGLPEA
+82 LTEVSYLPGAGLPAA

-104 DAALPQV
+104 DAALPQA
-111 AGTGQALGL
+111 AGAGQALGL
-120 WEVLGLVWLLGAVAL
+120 WEVLGLVWLLGAAAL
-135 VVGALVAYLRVKGQ
+135 LIGALVAYLRVKGQ

-202 RRDYLIKTLG
+202 RRDYLVKPLG
-212 FLLLAIHWFNPLV
+212 FLLLTIHWFNPLV

-240 DEKVLAQLG
+240 DEKVLSQLG

-320 ESLLPSASPASSGD
+320 ESLLPSSSPASSEDPG
-334 SGGAGDTSSATLATG
+334 SAVSTASSTLATG
-349 VEDEVDQHLL
+349 MYDEADQHLL
-359 EVLTTWLDQPDQELL
+359 EVLTTWLDQPDETLVELSTPGEKPATQEVLDTM
-374 SRYEAARQSLR
+374 EQEINARF
-385 PITMG
+385 
-390 DGAAA
+390 
-395 SAAESSPEADAGPS
+395 E
-409 QVGESSLASG
+409 
-419 KSSDPS
+419 
-425 AAAQAELDAYL
+425 EL
-436 QEAFPPEYFTER
+436 FPGEYFTAT
-448 GYEAF
+448 GYESLRAKVL
-453 TSTMMQS
+453 QDVR
-460 YFFHL
+460 FHVM
-465 FVGDGTMKL
+465 VGDGTMKL

-526 REDVTQVYAYF
+526 PEDVTQVYAYF

-542 LAMESAAQEQQAELE
+542 LEMESAAQEQQEELE
-557 AEMQDAFDNMQSLQE
+557 AELQDAFDNMQSLQE

-577 EAEQAE
+577 EAEQEE
-583 GAAVSSQLEE
+583 GVAVSSQLEE

-627 EATPPPAASQ
+627 EAAATPPPPQEAPEADVTALGQAVFQEQLDRMGIAPLETAASQ
-637 SGAETATEPPQAAA
+637 PTIYNQNEDTIQFGMGFYYRPENTED
-651 ARLGTAHYQWIRDN
+651 TMQW
-665 VGLPVLDFYTE
+665 LP
-676 TKVREISE
+676 
-684 AGDAMIIGATDY
+684 
-696 FLPREED
+696 
-703 KSLWIIGNTKELDGD
+703 GNTWYADG
-718 QEGWLRNTC
+718 EYAGWLKCSRVMTA
-727 TIEARLVDGVWTA
+727 ELQDGQWTVTQVG
-740 MDYSTGIL
+740 TGAL
-748 SLA
+748 PTPWPQG

>member
-1 MTILHEIGGVFQQV
+1 MDIFREIGGVFQQV

-24 VILAICAARLLLRQ
+24 VILAICGARLLLRQ

-97 APGVGAA
+97 APGLGAA
-104 DAALPQV
+104 DAALPQA
-111 AGTGQALGL
+111 AGAGQALGL
-120 WEVLGLVWLLGAVAL
+120 WEVLGLVWLLGAAAL
-135 VVGALVAYLRVKGQ
+135 LIGALVAYLRVKGQ

-202 RRDYLIKTLG
+202 RRDYLVKPLG

-240 DEKVLAQLG
+240 DEKVLSQLG

-320 ESLLPSASPASSGD
+320 ESLLPSSSPASSEDPG
-334 SGGAGDTSSATLATG
+334 SAVSTASSTLATG
-349 VEDEVDQHLL
+349 MYDEADQHLL
-359 EVLTTWLDQPDQELL
+359 EVLTTWLDQPDETLVELSTPGEKPATQEVLDTM
-374 SRYEAARQSLR
+374 EQEINARF
-385 PITMG
+385 
-390 DGAAA
+390 
-395 SAAESSPEADAGPS
+395 E
-409 QVGESSLASG
+409 
-419 KSSDPS
+419 
-425 AAAQAELDAYL
+425 EL
-436 QEAFPPEYFTER
+436 FPGEYFTAT
-448 GYEAF
+448 GYESLRAKVL
-453 TSTMMQS
+453 QDVR
-460 YFFHL
+460 FHVM
-465 FVGDGTMKL
+465 VGGGTMKL

-488 WQWVATAR
+488 WQWVATVR

-526 REDVTQVYAYF
+526 PEDVTQVYAYF

-542 LAMESAAQEQQAELE
+542 LAMESAAQEQQEELE

-577 EAEQAE
+577 EAEQEE

-627 EATPPPAASQ
+627 EAAATPPPPQEAPEADVTALGQAVFQEQLDRMGIAPLETAASQ
-637 SGAETATEPPQAAA
+637 PTIYNQNEDTIQFGMGFYYRPENTED
-651 ARLGTAHYQWIRDN
+651 TMQW
-665 VGLPVLDFYTE
+665 LP
-676 TKVREISE
+676 
-684 AGDAMIIGATDY
+684 
-696 FLPREED
+696 
-703 KSLWIIGNTKELDGD
+703 GNTWYADG
-718 QEGWLRNTC
+718 EYAGWLKCSRVMTA
-727 TIEARLVDGVWTA
+727 ELQDGQWTVTQVG
-740 MDYSTGIL
+740 TGAL
-748 SLA
+748 PTPWPQG

>member
-1 MTILHEIGGVFQQV
+1 MTILREIGGVFQQV

-24 VILAICAARLLLRQ
+24 VILAICGARLLLRQ

-69 LAPAAQTVAETGP
+69 LAPAAQTVSETGP

-104 DAALPQV
+104 DAALPQA
-111 AGTGQALGL
+111 AGAVQALGL
-120 WEVLGLVWLLGAVAL
+120 WEVLGLVWLLGAAAL
-135 VVGALVAYLRVKGQ
+135 VVGALAAYLRVKGQ

-202 RRDYLIKTLG
+202 RRDYLVKPLG

-240 DEKVLAQLG
+240 DEKVLSQLG

-334 SGGAGDTSSATLATG
+334 SGGAGGTSSATLATG
-349 VEDEVDQHLL
+349 IYDEADQHLL
-359 EVLTTWLDQPDQELL
+359 EVLTTWLDQPDETL
-374 SRYEAARQSLR
+374 
-385 PITMG
+385 
-390 DGAAA
+390 
-395 SAAESSPEADAGPS
+395 
-409 QVGESSLASG
+409 
-419 KSSDPS
+419 
-425 AAAQAELDAYL
+425 AELSTPGEKPATQEVLDAME
-436 QEAFPPEYFTER
+436 QEINARFEELFPGEYFTET
-448 GYEAF
+448 GYESLRAVVL
-453 TSTMMQS
+453 QAVR
-460 YFFHL
+460 FHTA
-465 FVGDGTMKL
+465 VGDGAMKL

-488 WQWVATAR
+488 WQWVATVR

-542 LAMESAAQEQQAELE
+542 LAMESTAQEQQAELE
-557 AEMQDAFDNMQSLQE
+557 AEMQDAFDSMQSLQE

-577 EAEQAE
+577 EAEQEE

-615 GDTAESSAVSQP
+615 GDTVESSAVSQP
-627 EATPPPAASQ
+627 ETAATPPPPQEAPEADVTALGQAVFQEQLDRMGIAPLETAASQ
-637 SGAETATEPPQAAA
+637 PTIYNQNEDTIQFGMGFYYRPENTED
-651 ARLGTAHYQWIRDN
+651 TMQW
-665 VGLPVLDFYTE
+665 LP
-676 TKVREISE
+676 
-684 AGDAMIIGATDY
+684 
-696 FLPREED
+696 
-703 KSLWIIGNTKELDGD
+703 GNTWYADG
-718 QEGWLRNTC
+718 EYAGWLKCSRVMTA
-727 TIEARLVDGVWTA
+727 ELQDGQWTVTQVG
-740 MDYSTGIL
+740 TGAL
-748 SLA
+748 PTPWPQG

>member
-1 MTILHEIGGVFQQV
+1 MVG
-15 VSMSLTASL
+15 
-24 VILAICAARLLLRQ
+24 
-38 APKKFSYWLWAGA
+38 
-51 AFRLVCPFS
+51 
-60 FPAAFSLLA
+60 
-69 LAPAAQTVAETGP
+69 
-82 LTEVSYLPGAGLPEA
+82 PGA
-97 APGVGAA
+97 
-104 DAALPQV
+104 AALPQA
-111 AGTGQALGL
+111 AGAGQALGL
-120 WEVLGLVWLLGAVAL
+120 WEVLGLVWLLGAAAL
-135 VVGALVAYLRVKGQ
+135 LIGALVAYLRVKGQ

-202 RRDYLIKTLG
+202 RRDYLVKPLG

-240 DEKVLAQLG
+240 DEKVLSQLG

-294 AKRWVT
+294 TKRWVT

-320 ESLLPSASPASSGD
+320 ESLLPSASPASSEDPG
-334 SGGAGDTSSATLATG
+334 SAVSTASSTLATG
-349 VEDEVDQHLL
+349 MYDEADQHLL
-359 EVLTTWLDQPDQELL
+359 EVLTTWLDQPDETLVELSTPGEKPATQEVLDTM
-374 SRYEAARQSLR
+374 EQEINARF
-385 PITMG
+385 
-390 DGAAA
+390 
-395 SAAESSPEADAGPS
+395 E
-409 QVGESSLASG
+409 
-419 KSSDPS
+419 
-425 AAAQAELDAYL
+425 EL
-436 QEAFPPEYFTER
+436 FPGEYFTAT
-448 GYEAF
+448 GYESLRAKVL
-453 TSTMMQS
+453 QDVR
-460 YFFHL
+460 FHVM
-465 FVGDGTMKL
+465 VGDGTMKL

-488 WQWVATAR
+488 WQWVATVR

-526 REDVTQVYAYF
+526 QEDVTQVYAYF

-542 LAMESAAQEQQAELE
+542 LGMESAAQEQQEELE
-557 AEMQDAFDNMQSLQE
+557 AELQDAFDNMQSLQE

-577 EAEQAE
+577 EEEQEE

-600 EFDRYGDALGQAYED
+600 EFDRYGAAQGQAYED

-627 EATPPPAASQ
+627 ETAATPPPPQEAPEADVTALGQAVFQEQLDRMGIAPLETAASQ
-637 SGAETATEPPQAAA
+637 PTIYNQDEDTIQFGMGFYYRPENTED
-651 ARLGTAHYQWIRDN
+651 TMQW
-665 VGLPVLDFYTE
+665 LP
-676 TKVREISE
+676 
-684 AGDAMIIGATDY
+684 
-696 FLPREED
+696 
-703 KSLWIIGNTKELDGD
+703 GNTWYADG
-718 QEGWLRNTC
+718 EYAGWLKCSRVMTA
-727 TIEARLVDGVWTA
+727 ELQDGQWTVTQVG
-740 MDYSTGIL
+740 TGAL
-748 SLA
+748 PTPWPQG